1 MSGLHLKVLET
12 ESVKVVKDEYNFVDM
27 DEDLKGNNYFLVSIE
42 EYAKENK
49 KIEDNY
55 KKSKDAA
62 TQEYNRT
69 YNSNKEKAL
78 EIWDIN
84 LKRITKRREKEIKK
98 LSDKYNEV
106 QWIWQLSP
114 KNPLGD
120 NMTANRTISKGFS
133 ADWRR
138 FHFPTF
144 LVGGGFVYLEAF
156 FPNDEPKKR
165 TPYGIFVRCLG
176 KAAIIRTEWTDLR
189 DNPINGAVKPGSI
202 VRLHIYT
209 LGLYGQDI
217 DVVLSHNEFI
227 YKPCEVNV
235 YNVNHNE
242 DGKPGVSGFLNSG
255 DKSETYLQKATLD
268 ICILKE
274 EFGNNTDLTVDKVYS
289 NNRKNEVLKI
299 KGFENKILEI
309 RENGHLYERP
319 QGVNPVV
326 KNEVFTNI
334 AMFHPCGYDR
344 IEVLVDDKKI
354 TLFDINTPEQ
364 KSSLEI
370 VNDSENELQ
379 QLNIKTIGLKTDDCR
394 FENTEKDH
402 SENLVEDLSLTN
414 ECIIYKINKE
424 AAADLIVEYPPIDPI
439 EAIFS
444 DSNTHIDCRY
454 NVIGM
459 KGLEYFE
466 PKKYSLLFNSCR
478 INHQLDISIYPD
490 IQYTFEVHL
499 GTEDNI
505 YIKESKK
512 YQERHYRGEQDP
524 KTKVLREEFYKK
536 NEVRRL
542 EGVNS
547 QITKDNFRDEY
558 KLLIAKE
565 CKVGKK
571 EPIVVNFNTPEKLEN
586 IIQTFLYI
594 YNIIDSYLFGKKMRM
609 AEEGEIDY
617 EYDRNISED
626 RKRTNKTK
634 YNELKKKRDY
644 IKSKYTKIT
653 DKLPLRITVSP
664 PKFVAGISWKY
675 TQSKKISN
683 AVGVN
688 YNFKLGALPLFSV
701 EGRLDLIFG
710 AQFIPYLGQI
720 VKTIDDAIQVI
731 NGIGDIMETFKIG
744 SIQADY
750 YFDLVTAGE
759 LNIDMMKG
767 VEFHTI
773 DGLTTGNIDISLP
786 CSIGLEAGGSIKA
799 KFLDIKGEAS
809 INGEATAKFILYII
823 ADNKGFLQFDF
834 QGIEAII
841 KSKVVLEAGFKNNKN
856 NKNNIKEKNI
866 SILDGF
872 SMKIPI
878 FDLKKEYLKKD
889 EE

>member
-98 LSDKYNEV
+98 LSDKYKEV

-120 NMTANRTISKGFS
+120 NMTANRTIRKGFS

-176 KAAIIRTEWTDLR
+176 KAFIIRTEWTDLR

-344 IEVLVDDKKI
+344 IEAFIDDKKI

-379 QLNIKTIGLKTDDCR
+379 QLNIKTIDLKTDDCR
-394 FENTEKDH
+394 FENTEKNH
-402 SENLVEDLSLTN
+402 QKGIITLAKGNSENITITKDGN
-414 ECIIYKINKE
+414 EEKIV
-424 AAADLIVEYPPIDPI
+424 LHI
-439 EAIFS
+439 
-444 DSNTHIDCRY
+444 SNIKREKTHIIEIFNDFPSEKY
-454 NVIGM
+454 AVI
-459 KGLEYFE
+459 
-466 PKKYSLLFNSCR
+466 FNSCR
-478 INHQLDISIYPD
+478 INHQVNIEVFEDIYFLAGF
-490 IQYTFEVHL
+490 QL
-499 GTEDNI
+499 GTENPWYKKGTKE
-505 YIKESKK
+505 YIKKRYLNEKGFLTKERKRNNEDEQKEISDGHLKYDEFEYFMEYGYGDTMQGNLSFPEGSIIQKLTDSIMWGINTLNRLCFDKEADKAIEEHKEKRPKQVKEREGKREKYLAGKNKLLSKIAFK
-512 YQERHYRGEQDP
+512 VEIEQP
-524 KTKVLREEFYKK
+524 TFAGAVKWKPSPSQRFPTKVGTLYEIQFKADPLISVKGSLDLLFVASKIPY
-536 NEVRRL
+536 V
-542 EGVNS
+542 GTVVTG
-547 QITKDNFRDEY
+547 ITK
-558 KLLIAKE
+558 A
-565 CKVGKK
+565 
-571 EPIVVNFNTPEKLEN
+571 
-586 IIQTFLYI
+586 
-594 YNIIDSYLFGKKMRM
+594 
-609 AEEGEIDY
+609 A
-617 EYDRNISED
+617 
-626 RKRTNKTK
+626 
-634 YNELKKKRDY
+634 
-644 IKSKYTKIT
+644 
-653 DKLPLRITVSP
+653 
-664 PKFVAGISWKY
+664 
-675 TQSKKISN
+675 
-683 AVGVN
+683 
-688 YNFKLGALPLFSV
+688 
-701 EGRLDLIFG
+701 
-710 AQFIPYLGQI
+710 
-720 VKTIDDAIQVI
+720 DA
-731 NGIGDIMETFKIG
+731 IG
-744 SIQADY
+744 SIDDFWNEIVDFFGGGEEDKIQIDVDY
-750 YFDLVTAGE
+750 YLELFVEGSFNIEAPLLTYHTLDGFDIGKDFTCE
-759 LNIDMMKG
+759 CNI
-767 VEFHTI
+767 EI
-773 DGLTTGNIDISLP
+773 
-786 CSIGLEAGGSIKA
+786 
-799 KFLDIKGEAS
+799 
-809 INGEATAKFILYII
+809 
-823 ADNKGFLQFDF
+823 
-834 QGIEAII
+834 GIECGGNVKAEYGEIYAEAIFTG
-841 KSKVVLEAGFKNNKN
+841 KTSATWELSWDANTNRLKCEYGGLYAVVSTKVVVDEKRNKN
-856 NKNNIKEKNI
+856 NNRVKDNEPNPEEKKYLI
-866 SILDGF
+866 HEGF
-872 SMKIPI
+872 SYEFKL
-878 FDLKKEYLKKD
+878 D
-889 EE
+889 

>member
-12 ESVKVVKDEYNFVDM
+12 ESVKVVKDEYNFVHM
-27 DEDLKGNNYFLVSIE
+27 DENLKGNNFLLVSIE
-42 EYAKENK
+42 EYKKENK

-78 EIWDIN
+78 EIRDIN

-98 LSDKYNEV
+98 LSDKYKEV

-176 KAAIIRTEWTDLR
+176 KAFIIRTEWTDLR

-209 LGLYGQDI
+209 RGLYGQDI
-217 DVVLSHNEFI
+217 DVVLSHKFI

-242 DGKPGVSGFLNSG
+242 DGMPGVSGFLNSG
-255 DKSETYLQKATLD
+255 DKSETYLQKAILD

-319 QGVNPVV
+319 QGVKPVV

-344 IEVLVDDKKI
+344 IEAFIDDKKI

-379 QLNIKTIGLKTDDCR
+379 QLNIKTIDLKTDDCR

-402 SENLVEDLSLTN
+402 QKGIITLAKGNSENITITKDGN
-414 ECIIYKINKE
+414 EEKIVLHISNIKREKTDIIE
-424 AAADLIVEYPPIDPI
+424 
-439 EAIFS
+439 IFNNFPS
-444 DSNTHIDCRY
+444 EKY
-454 NVIGM
+454 AVI
-459 KGLEYFE
+459 
-466 PKKYSLLFNSCR
+466 FNSCR
-478 INHQLDISIYPD
+478 INHQVNIEVFEDIYFLAGF
-490 IQYTFEVHL
+490 QL
-499 GTEDNI
+499 GTEN
-505 YIKESKK
+505 
-512 YQERHYRGEQDP
+512 P
-524 KTKVLREEFYKK
+524 WYKK
-536 NEVRRL
+536 GTKEYIRKHYLNEKGFFTNERNRKNNVEQKEISHGHL
-542 EGVNS
+542 KYTE
-547 QITKDNFRDEY
+547 FEY
-558 KLLIAKE
+558 FMEYGYGDTMQGNLSIPK
-565 CKVGKK
+565 GS
-571 EPIVVNFNTPEKLEN
+571 
-586 IIQTFLYI
+586 IIQ
-594 YNIIDSYLFGKKMRM
+594 
-609 AEEGEIDY
+609 
-617 EYDRNISED
+617 
-626 RKRTNKTK
+626 
-634 YNELKKKRDY
+634 
-644 IKSKYTKIT
+644 KIT
-653 DKLPLRITVSP
+653 DSVMWGINTLSRLCFDKEADEAKKEHTKKRPKQVKERGRKREKYLAGKNKLLSKIPFKVEIEQPTFAGAVKWKPSPSQRFPTKVGTLYEIQFKADPLISVKGSLDLL
-664 PKFVAGISWKY
+664 FVA
-675 TQSKKISN
+675 SK
-683 AVGVN
+683 
-688 YNFKLGALPLFSV
+688 
-701 EGRLDLIFG
+701 
-710 AQFIPYLGQI
+710 IPYVGTVVTGI
-720 VKTIDDAIQVI
+720 TKAADA
-731 NGIGDIMETFKIG
+731 IG
-744 SIQADY
+744 SIDDFWNEIVDFFGGGEEHKIQIDVDY
-750 YFDLVTAGE
+750 YLE
-759 LNIDMMKG
+759 LF
-767 VEFHTI
+767 VE
-773 DGLTTGNIDISLP
+773 
-786 CSIGLEAGGSIKA
+786 GS
-799 KFLDIKGEAS
+799 F
-809 INGEATAKFILYII
+809 N
-823 ADNKGFLQFDF
+823 
-834 QGIEAII
+834 IEAP
-841 KSKVVLEAGFKNNKN
+841 LLTYHT
-856 NKNNIKEKNI
+856 
-866 SILDGF
+866 LDGF
-872 SMKIPI
+872 DIEKDFTCECSIKIGI
-878 FDLKKEYLKKD
+878 ECGGSLMAKYGKVKSLEIEMEGNAYATWELSWNINTNEIKCGYGGLYAVVTTKVVIDEKKNNNDIRKGSNKTPEEKKYLIHEGFSYEFKLD
-889 EE
+889 

>member
-120 NMTANRTISKGFS
+120 NMTANRTIRKGFS

-344 IEVLVDDKKI
+344 IEAFIDDKKI

-379 QLNIKTIGLKTDDCR
+379 QLNIKTIDLKTDDCR
-394 FENTEKDH
+394 FENTEKNH
-402 SENLVEDLSLTN
+402 QKGIITLAKGNSENITITKDGNEEKIVLHINNIKREKTN
-414 ECIIYKINKE
+414 IIE
-424 AAADLIVEYPPIDPI
+424 
-439 EAIFS
+439 IFNDFPS
-444 DSNTHIDCRY
+444 EKY
-454 NVIGM
+454 AVI
-459 KGLEYFE
+459 
-466 PKKYSLLFNSCR
+466 FNSCR
-478 INHQLDISIYPD
+478 INHQVNIEVFEDIYFLAGF
-490 IQYTFEVHL
+490 QL
-499 GTEDNI
+499 GTENPWYKKGTKE
-505 YIKESKK
+505 YIKKRYLNEK
-512 YQERHYRGEQDP
+512 GFL
-524 KTKVLREEFYKK
+524 TKE
-536 NEVRRL
+536 
-542 EGVNS
+542 
-547 QITKDNFRDEY
+547 
-558 KLLIAKE
+558 
-565 CKVGKK
+565 
-571 EPIVVNFNTPEKLEN
+571 
-586 IIQTFLYI
+586 
-594 YNIIDSYLFGKKMRM
+594 
-609 AEEGEIDY
+609 
-617 EYDRNISED
+617 
-626 RKRTNKTK
+626 RKRNNEDEQKEISDGHLK
-634 YNELKKKRDY
+634 YNEFEYFTEYGYGDTMQGKLSFPEGSIIQKLTDSIMWGINTLNRLCFDKEADEAIKEHKEKRPKQVKEREGKRKNY
-644 IKSKYTKIT
+644 LAGKNKLLSKIAFKVEIEQPTFAGAVKWKPSPSQRFPTKVGTLYEIQFKA
-653 DKLPLRITVSP
+653 DPLISVKGSLDLL
-664 PKFVAGISWKY
+664 FVA
-675 TQSKKISN
+675 SK
-683 AVGVN
+683 
-688 YNFKLGALPLFSV
+688 
-701 EGRLDLIFG
+701 
-710 AQFIPYLGQI
+710 IPYIGTVVTGI
-720 VKTIDDAIQVI
+720 TKAADA
-731 NGIGDIMETFKIG
+731 IG
-744 SIQADY
+744 SIDDFWNEIVDFFGGGEEDKIQIDVDY
-750 YFDLVTAGE
+750 YLE
-759 LNIDMMKG
+759 LF
-767 VEFHTI
+767 VE
-773 DGLTTGNIDISLP
+773 
-786 CSIGLEAGGSIKA
+786 GS
-799 KFLDIKGEAS
+799 F
-809 INGEATAKFILYII
+809 N
-823 ADNKGFLQFDF
+823 
-834 QGIEAII
+834 IEAP
-841 KSKVVLEAGFKNNKN
+841 LLTYHT
-856 NKNNIKEKNI
+856 
-866 SILDGF
+866 LDGF
-872 SMKIPI
+872 DIGNFTCKGNIEIGIECGGSVKAEYGEIYAEAIFTGKTSATWELSWDANTNRLKCEYGGLYAVVSTKVEKSKRIQNSKIEEEQEKNKPEE
-878 FDLKKEYLKKD
+878 KKYLIHEGFSYEFKLD
-889 EE
+889 

>member
-98 LSDKYNEV
+98 LSDKYKEV

-133 ADWRR
+133 SDWRQ
-138 FHFPTF
+138 FDFPTF

-319 QGVNPVV
+319 QGVKPVV

-344 IEVLVDDKKI
+344 IEAFIDDKKI

-379 QLNIKTIGLKTDDCR
+379 QLNIKTIDLKTDDCR
-394 FENTEKDH
+394 FENTEKNH
-402 SENLVEDLSLTN
+402 QKGIITLAKGNSENITITKDGN
-414 ECIIYKINKE
+414 EEKIV
-424 AAADLIVEYPPIDPI
+424 LHI
-439 EAIFS
+439 
-444 DSNTHIDCRY
+444 SNIKREKTHIIEIFNDFPSEKY
-454 NVIGM
+454 AVI
-459 KGLEYFE
+459 
-466 PKKYSLLFNSCR
+466 FNSCR
-478 INHQLDISIYPD
+478 INHQVNIEVFEDIYFLAGF
-490 IQYTFEVHL
+490 QL
-499 GTEDNI
+499 GTENPWYKKGTKE
-505 YIKESKK
+505 YIKKRYLNEKGFLTKERKRNNEDEQKEISHGHLK
-512 YQERHYRGEQDP
+512 YD
-524 KTKVLREEFYKK
+524 EFEYFMEYGYGDTMQGK
-536 NEVRRL
+536 L
-542 EGVNS
+542 SFPEGS
-547 QITKDNFRDEY
+547 
-558 KLLIAKE
+558 
-565 CKVGKK
+565 
-571 EPIVVNFNTPEKLEN
+571 
-586 IIQTFLYI
+586 IIQKLT
-594 YNIIDSYLFGKKMRM
+594 DSIMWGINTLNRLCFDKE
-609 AEEGEIDY
+609 ADEAIEEHKE
-617 EYDRNISED
+617 
-626 RKRTNKTK
+626 KRPEQVK
-634 YNELKKKRDY
+634 ERKKKRKNY
-644 IKSKYTKIT
+644 LAGKNKLLSKIPFKVEIEQPTFAGAVKWKPSPSQRFPTKVGTLYEIQFKA
-653 DKLPLRITVSP
+653 DPLISVKGSLDLL
-664 PKFVAGISWKY
+664 FVA
-675 TQSKKISN
+675 SK
-683 AVGVN
+683 
-688 YNFKLGALPLFSV
+688 
-701 EGRLDLIFG
+701 
-710 AQFIPYLGQI
+710 IPYIGTVVTGI
-720 VKTIDDAIQVI
+720 TKAADA
-731 NGIGDIMETFKIG
+731 IG
-744 SIQADY
+744 SIDDFWNEIVDFFGGGDEHKIQIDVDY
-750 YFDLVTAGE
+750 YLELFVEGSFNIEAPLLTYHTLDGFDIGNFTCESSIKIGIECGGE
-759 LNIDMMKG
+759 LKA
-767 VEFHTI
+767 EY
-773 DGLTTGNIDISLP
+773 GNVTS
-786 CSIGLEAGGSIKA
+786 LEAS
-799 KFLDIKGEAS
+799 FTGEAS
-809 INGEATAKFILYII
+809 ATWELSWDANTNRLKCEYGGLY
-823 ADNKGFLQFDF
+823 AVV
-834 QGIEAII
+834 
-841 KSKVVLEAGFKNNKN
+841 STKVVVDEKRNKN
-856 NKNNIKEKNI
+856 NNRVKDNEPNPEEKKYLI
-866 SILDGF
+866 HEGF
-872 SMKIPI
+872 SYEFKL
-878 FDLKKEYLKKD
+878 D
-889 EE
+889 

>member
-120 NMTANRTISKGFS
+120 NMTANRTIRKGFS

-176 KAAIIRTEWTDLR
+176 KAFIIRTEWTDLR

-242 DGKPGVSGFLNSG
+242 DGMPGVSGFLNSG
-255 DKSETYLQKATLD
+255 DKSETYLQKAILD

-299 KGFENKILEI
+299 KRFENKILEI

-319 QGVNPVV
+319 QGVKPVV

-344 IEVLVDDKKI
+344 IEAFIDDKKI

-379 QLNIKTIGLKTDDCR
+379 QLNIKTIDLKTDDCR
-394 FENTEKDH
+394 FENTEKNH
-402 SENLVEDLSLTN
+402 QKGIITLAKGNSENITITKDGN
-414 ECIIYKINKE
+414 EEKIV
-424 AAADLIVEYPPIDPI
+424 LHI
-439 EAIFS
+439 
-444 DSNTHIDCRY
+444 SNIKREKTHIIEIFNDFPSEKY
-454 NVIGM
+454 AVI
-459 KGLEYFE
+459 
-466 PKKYSLLFNSCR
+466 FNSCR
-478 INHQLDISIYPD
+478 INHQVNIEVFEDIYFLAGF
-490 IQYTFEVHL
+490 QL
-499 GTEDNI
+499 GTENPWYKKGTKE
-505 YIKESKK
+505 YIKKRYLNEK
-512 YQERHYRGEQDP
+512 GFL
-524 KTKVLREEFYKK
+524 TKE
-536 NEVRRL
+536 
-542 EGVNS
+542 
-547 QITKDNFRDEY
+547 
-558 KLLIAKE
+558 
-565 CKVGKK
+565 
-571 EPIVVNFNTPEKLEN
+571 
-586 IIQTFLYI
+586 
-594 YNIIDSYLFGKKMRM
+594 
-609 AEEGEIDY
+609 
-617 EYDRNISED
+617 
-626 RKRTNKTK
+626 RKRNNEDEQKEISDGHLK
-634 YNELKKKRDY
+634 YNEFEYFTEYGYGDTMQGKLSFPEGSIIQKLTDSIMWGINTLNRLCFDKEADEAIKEHKEKRPKQVKEREGKREKY
-644 IKSKYTKIT
+644 LAGKNKLLSKIAFKVEIEQPTFAGAVKWKPSPSQRFPTKVGTLYEIQFKA
-653 DKLPLRITVSP
+653 DPLISVKGSLDLL
-664 PKFVAGISWKY
+664 FVA
-675 TQSKKISN
+675 SK
-683 AVGVN
+683 
-688 YNFKLGALPLFSV
+688 
-701 EGRLDLIFG
+701 
-710 AQFIPYLGQI
+710 IPYIGTVVTGI
-720 VKTIDDAIQVI
+720 TKAADA
-731 NGIGDIMETFKIG
+731 IG
-744 SIQADY
+744 SIDDFWNEIVDFFGGGDEHKIQIDVDY
-750 YFDLVTAGE
+750 YLE
-759 LNIDMMKG
+759 LF
-767 VEFHTI
+767 VE
-773 DGLTTGNIDISLP
+773 
-786 CSIGLEAGGSIKA
+786 GS
-799 KFLDIKGEAS
+799 F
-809 INGEATAKFILYII
+809 N
-823 ADNKGFLQFDF
+823 
-834 QGIEAII
+834 IEAP
-841 KSKVVLEAGFKNNKN
+841 LLTYHT
-856 NKNNIKEKNI
+856 
-866 SILDGF
+866 LDGF
-872 SMKIPI
+872 DIGKDFTCECSIEIGIECGGNVKAKYGEIYAEAI
-878 FDLKKEYLKKD
+878 FTGKASATWELSWDANTNRLKCEYGGLYAVVSAKVEKSTNNPVNTRNKGEKPESEEKKYLIHEGFSYEFKLD
-889 EE
+889 

>member
-120 NMTANRTISKGFS
+120 NMTANRTIRKGFS
-133 ADWRR
+133 SDWRQ
-138 FHFPTF
+138 FDFPTF

-176 KAAIIRTEWTDLR
+176 KAFIIRTEWTDLR

-319 QGVNPVV
+319 QGVKPVV

-344 IEVLVDDKKI
+344 IEAFIDDKKI

-379 QLNIKTIGLKTDDCR
+379 QLNIKTIDLKTDDCR
-394 FENTEKDH
+394 FENTEKNH
-402 SENLVEDLSLTN
+402 QKGIITLAKGNSENITITKDGN
-414 ECIIYKINKE
+414 EEKIV
-424 AAADLIVEYPPIDPI
+424 LHI
-439 EAIFS
+439 
-444 DSNTHIDCRY
+444 SNIKREKTHIIEIFNDFPSEKY
-454 NVIGM
+454 AVI
-459 KGLEYFE
+459 
-466 PKKYSLLFNSCR
+466 FNSCR
-478 INHQLDISIYPD
+478 INHQVNIEVFEDIYFLAGF
-490 IQYTFEVHL
+490 QL
-499 GTEDNI
+499 GTENPWYKKGTKE
-505 YIKESKK
+505 YIKKRYLNEK
-512 YQERHYRGEQDP
+512 GFL
-524 KTKVLREEFYKK
+524 TKE
-536 NEVRRL
+536 
-542 EGVNS
+542 
-547 QITKDNFRDEY
+547 
-558 KLLIAKE
+558 
-565 CKVGKK
+565 
-571 EPIVVNFNTPEKLEN
+571 
-586 IIQTFLYI
+586 
-594 YNIIDSYLFGKKMRM
+594 
-609 AEEGEIDY
+609 
-617 EYDRNISED
+617 
-626 RKRTNKTK
+626 RKRNNEDEQKEISDGHLK
-634 YNELKKKRDY
+634 YDEFEYFMEYGYGDTMQGKLSFPEGSLIQKLTDSIMWGINTLNRLCFDKEADKAIEEHKEKRPEQVKERKKKRKNY
-644 IKSKYTKIT
+644 LAGKNKLLSKIPFKVEIEQPTFAGAVKWKPSPSQRFPTKVGTLYEIQFKA
-653 DKLPLRITVSP
+653 DPLISVKGSLDLL
-664 PKFVAGISWKY
+664 FVA
-675 TQSKKISN
+675 SK
-683 AVGVN
+683 
-688 YNFKLGALPLFSV
+688 
-701 EGRLDLIFG
+701 
-710 AQFIPYLGQI
+710 IPYVGTVVTGI
-720 VKTIDDAIQVI
+720 TKAADA
-731 NGIGDIMETFKIG
+731 IG
-744 SIQADY
+744 SIDDFWNEIVEFFGGGDEHKIQIDVDY
-750 YFDLVTAGE
+750 YLE
-759 LNIDMMKG
+759 LF
-767 VEFHTI
+767 VE
-773 DGLTTGNIDISLP
+773 
-786 CSIGLEAGGSIKA
+786 GS
-799 KFLDIKGEAS
+799 F
-809 INGEATAKFILYII
+809 N
-823 ADNKGFLQFDF
+823 
-834 QGIEAII
+834 IEAP
-841 KSKVVLEAGFKNNKN
+841 LLTYHT
-856 NKNNIKEKNI
+856 
-866 SILDGF
+866 LDGF
-872 SMKIPI
+872 DIGNFTCESSIEIGIECGGSLMAKYGKVKSFEIGI
-878 FDLKKEYLKKD
+878 EGKAFATWELSWDANTNRIKCEYGGLYAVVSTKVEVKEKVKKTKEENYEKNQNEPEEKKYLIHEGFSYEFKLD
-889 EE
+889 

>member
-120 NMTANRTISKGFS
+120 NMTANRTIRKGFS

-176 KAAIIRTEWTDLR
+176 KAFIIRTEWTDLR

-242 DGKPGVSGFLNSG
+242 DGMPGVSGFLNSG
-255 DKSETYLQKATLD
+255 DKSETYLQKAILD

-299 KGFENKILEI
+299 KRFENKILEI

-326 KNEVFTNI
+326 KNEVLTNI

-344 IEVLVDDKKI
+344 IEAFIDDKKI

-379 QLNIKTIGLKTDDCR
+379 QLNIKTIDLKTDDCR
-394 FENTEKDH
+394 FENTEKNH
-402 SENLVEDLSLTN
+402 QKGIITLAKGNSENITITKDGN
-414 ECIIYKINKE
+414 EEKIV
-424 AAADLIVEYPPIDPI
+424 LHI
-439 EAIFS
+439 
-444 DSNTHIDCRY
+444 SNIKREKTHIIEIFNDFPSEKY
-454 NVIGM
+454 AVI
-459 KGLEYFE
+459 
-466 PKKYSLLFNSCR
+466 FNSCR
-478 INHQLDISIYPD
+478 INHQVNIEVFEDIYFLAGF
-490 IQYTFEVHL
+490 QL
-499 GTEDNI
+499 GTENPWYKKGTKE
-505 YIKESKK
+505 YIKKRYLNEK
-512 YQERHYRGEQDP
+512 GFL
-524 KTKVLREEFYKK
+524 TKE
-536 NEVRRL
+536 
-542 EGVNS
+542 
-547 QITKDNFRDEY
+547 
-558 KLLIAKE
+558 
-565 CKVGKK
+565 
-571 EPIVVNFNTPEKLEN
+571 
-586 IIQTFLYI
+586 
-594 YNIIDSYLFGKKMRM
+594 
-609 AEEGEIDY
+609 
-617 EYDRNISED
+617 
-626 RKRTNKTK
+626 RKRNNEDEQKEISHGHLK
-634 YNELKKKRDY
+634 YDEFEYFMEYGYGDTMQGKLSFPEGSLIQKLTDSIMWGINTLNRLCFDKEADEAIEEHKEKRPEQVKERKKKRKNY
-644 IKSKYTKIT
+644 LAGKNKLLSKIPFKVEIEQPTFAGAVKWKPSPSQRFPTKVGTLYEIQFKA
-653 DKLPLRITVSP
+653 DPLISVKGSLDLL
-664 PKFVAGISWKY
+664 FVA
-675 TQSKKISN
+675 SK
-683 AVGVN
+683 
-688 YNFKLGALPLFSV
+688 
-701 EGRLDLIFG
+701 
-710 AQFIPYLGQI
+710 IPYIGTVVTGI
-720 VKTIDDAIQVI
+720 TKAADA
-731 NGIGDIMETFKIG
+731 IG
-744 SIQADY
+744 SIDDFWNEIVDFFGGGDEHKIQIDVDY
-750 YFDLVTAGE
+750 YLELFVEGSFNIEAPLLTYHTLDGFDIGKDFTCESSIKIGIECGGE
-759 LNIDMMKG
+759 LRA
-767 VEFHTI
+767 EY
-773 DGLTTGNIDISLP
+773 GNVTS
-786 CSIGLEAGGSIKA
+786 LEAS
-799 KFLDIKGEAS
+799 FTGEAS
-809 INGEATAKFILYII
+809 ATWELSWDANTNRLKCEYGGLY
-823 ADNKGFLQFDF
+823 AVV
-834 QGIEAII
+834 
-841 KSKVVLEAGFKNNKN
+841 STKVEV
-856 NKNNIKEKNI
+856 KEKVKKTKEENYEKNQNEPEEKKYLI
-866 SILDGF
+866 HEGF
-872 SMKIPI
+872 SYEFKL
-878 FDLKKEYLKKD
+878 D
-889 EE
+889 

>member
-78 EIWDIN
+78 EIRDIN

-98 LSDKYNEV
+98 LSDKYKEV

-133 ADWRR
+133 SDWRQ
-138 FHFPTF
+138 FDFPTF

-176 KAAIIRTEWTDLR
+176 KAFIIRTEWTDLR

-319 QGVNPVV
+319 QGVKPVV

-344 IEVLVDDKKI
+344 IEAFIDDKKI

-379 QLNIKTIGLKTDDCR
+379 QLNIKTIDLKTDDCR
-394 FENTEKDH
+394 FENTEKNH
-402 SENLVEDLSLTN
+402 QKGIITLAKGNSENITITKDGN
-414 ECIIYKINKE
+414 EEKIV
-424 AAADLIVEYPPIDPI
+424 LHI
-439 EAIFS
+439 
-444 DSNTHIDCRY
+444 SNIKREKTHIIEIFNDFPSEKY
-454 NVIGM
+454 AVI
-459 KGLEYFE
+459 
-466 PKKYSLLFNSCR
+466 FNSCR
-478 INHQLDISIYPD
+478 INHQVNIEVFEDIYFLAGF
-490 IQYTFEVHL
+490 QL
-499 GTEDNI
+499 GTENPWYKKGTKE
-505 YIKESKK
+505 YIKKRYLNEK
-512 YQERHYRGEQDP
+512 GFL
-524 KTKVLREEFYKK
+524 TKE
-536 NEVRRL
+536 
-542 EGVNS
+542 
-547 QITKDNFRDEY
+547 
-558 KLLIAKE
+558 
-565 CKVGKK
+565 
-571 EPIVVNFNTPEKLEN
+571 
-586 IIQTFLYI
+586 
-594 YNIIDSYLFGKKMRM
+594 
-609 AEEGEIDY
+609 
-617 EYDRNISED
+617 
-626 RKRTNKTK
+626 RKRNNEDEQKEISDGHLK
-634 YNELKKKRDY
+634 YDEFEYFMEYGYGDTMQGKLSFPEGSLIQKLTDSIMWGINTLNRLCFDKEADKAIEEHKEKRPEQVKERKKKRKNY
-644 IKSKYTKIT
+644 LAGKNKLLSKIPFKVEIEQPTFAGAVKWKPSPSQRFPTKVGTLYEIQFKA
-653 DKLPLRITVSP
+653 DPLISVKGSLDLL
-664 PKFVAGISWKY
+664 FVA
-675 TQSKKISN
+675 SK
-683 AVGVN
+683 
-688 YNFKLGALPLFSV
+688 
-701 EGRLDLIFG
+701 
-710 AQFIPYLGQI
+710 IPYIGTVVTGI
-720 VKTIDDAIQVI
+720 TKAADA
-731 NGIGDIMETFKIG
+731 IG
-744 SIQADY
+744 SIDDFWNEIVDFFGGGDEHKIQIDVDY
-750 YFDLVTAGE
+750 YLELFVEGSFNIEAPLLTYHTLDGFDIGNFTCESSIKIGIECGGE
-759 LNIDMMKG
+759 LRA
-767 VEFHTI
+767 EY
-773 DGLTTGNIDISLP
+773 GNVTS
-786 CSIGLEAGGSIKA
+786 LEAS
-799 KFLDIKGEAS
+799 FTGEAS
-809 INGEATAKFILYII
+809 ATWELSWDANTNRLKCEYGGLY
-823 ADNKGFLQFDF
+823 AVV
-834 QGIEAII
+834 
-841 KSKVVLEAGFKNNKN
+841 STKVEV
-856 NKNNIKEKNI
+856 KEKVKKTKEENYEKNQNEPEEKKYLI
-866 SILDGF
+866 HEGF
-872 SMKIPI
+872 SYEFKL
-878 FDLKKEYLKKD
+878 D
-889 EE
+889 

>member
-98 LSDKYNEV
+98 LSDKYKEV

-144 LVGGGFVYLEAF
+144 LVGGGFIYLEAF

-176 KAAIIRTEWTDLR
+176 KASIIRTEWTDLR

-319 QGVNPVV
+319 QGVKPVV

-344 IEVLVDDKKI
+344 IEAFIDDKKI

-379 QLNIKTIGLKTDDCR
+379 QLNIKTIDLKTDDCR
-394 FENTEKDH
+394 FENTEKNH
-402 SENLVEDLSLTN
+402 QKGIITLAKGNSENITITKDGN
-414 ECIIYKINKE
+414 EEKIV
-424 AAADLIVEYPPIDPI
+424 LHI
-439 EAIFS
+439 
-444 DSNTHIDCRY
+444 SNIKREKTHIIEIFNDFPSEKY
-454 NVIGM
+454 AVI
-459 KGLEYFE
+459 
-466 PKKYSLLFNSCR
+466 FNSCR
-478 INHQLDISIYPD
+478 INHQVNIEVFEDIYFLAGF
-490 IQYTFEVHL
+490 QL
-499 GTEDNI
+499 GTENPWYKKGTKE
-505 YIKESKK
+505 YIKKRYLNEKGFLTK
-512 YQERHYRGEQDP
+512 ERKR
-524 KTKVLREEFYKK
+524 
-536 NEVRRL
+536 N
-542 EGVNS
+542 N
-547 QITKDNFRDEY
+547 
-558 KLLIAKE
+558 
-565 CKVGKK
+565 KK
-571 EPIVVNFNTPEKLEN
+571 EQKEISDGHLEYTEFEYFMEYGYGDTMQGKLSFPEDSLIQKLTDSIMWGINTLNRLCFDKEADEAIEEHKEKRPEQVKE
-586 IIQTFLYI
+586 
-594 YNIIDSYLFGKKMRM
+594 R
-609 AEEGEIDY
+609 
-617 EYDRNISED
+617 
-626 RKRTNKTK
+626 
-634 YNELKKKRDY
+634 KKKRKNY
-644 IKSKYTKIT
+644 LAGKNKLLSKIPFKVEIEQPTFAGAVKWKPSPSQRFPTKVGTLYEIQFKA
-653 DKLPLRITVSP
+653 DPLISVKGSLDLL
-664 PKFVAGISWKY
+664 FVA
-675 TQSKKISN
+675 SK
-683 AVGVN
+683 
-688 YNFKLGALPLFSV
+688 
-701 EGRLDLIFG
+701 
-710 AQFIPYLGQI
+710 IPYVGTVVTGI
-720 VKTIDDAIQVI
+720 TKAADA
-731 NGIGDIMETFKIG
+731 IG
-744 SIQADY
+744 SIDDFWNEIVDFFGGGDEHKIQIDVDY
-750 YFDLVTAGE
+750 YLELFVEGSFNIEAPLLTYHTLDGFDIGKDFTC
-759 LNIDMMKG
+759 K
-767 VEFHTI
+767 
-773 DGLTTGNIDISLP
+773 GNIEI
-786 CSIGLEAGGSIKA
+786 
-799 KFLDIKGEAS
+799 
-809 INGEATAKFILYII
+809 
-823 ADNKGFLQFDF
+823 
-834 QGIEAII
+834 GIECGGNMVAEYGKV
-841 KSKVVLEAGFKNNKN
+841 KSFEIGIEGKAFATWELSWDANTNRLKCEYGGLYAVVSTKVVVDEKRNKN
-856 NKNNIKEKNI
+856 NNRVKDNEPNPEEQKYLIHE
-866 SILDGF
+866 GF
-872 SMKIPI
+872 SYEFKL
-878 FDLKKEYLKKD
+878 D
-889 EE
+889 

>member
-120 NMTANRTISKGFS
+120 NMTANRTIRKGFS

-176 KAAIIRTEWTDLR
+176 KAFIIRTEWTDLR

-255 DKSETYLQKATLD
+255 DKSETYLQKAILD

-299 KGFENKILEI
+299 KRFENKILEI

-319 QGVNPVV
+319 QGVKPVV

-344 IEVLVDDKKI
+344 IEAFIDDKKI

-379 QLNIKTIGLKTDDCR
+379 QLNIKTIDLKTDDCR
-394 FENTEKDH
+394 FENTEKNH
-402 SENLVEDLSLTN
+402 QKGIITLAKGNSENITITKDGNEEKIVLHISNIKREKTN
-414 ECIIYKINKE
+414 IIE
-424 AAADLIVEYPPIDPI
+424 
-439 EAIFS
+439 IFNDFPS
-444 DSNTHIDCRY
+444 EKY
-454 NVIGM
+454 AVI
-459 KGLEYFE
+459 
-466 PKKYSLLFNSCR
+466 FNSCR
-478 INHQLDISIYPD
+478 INHQVNIEVFEDIYFLAGF
-490 IQYTFEVHL
+490 QL
-499 GTEDNI
+499 GTENPWYKKGTKE
-505 YIKESKK
+505 YIKKRYLNEK
-512 YQERHYRGEQDP
+512 GFL
-524 KTKVLREEFYKK
+524 TKE
-536 NEVRRL
+536 
-542 EGVNS
+542 
-547 QITKDNFRDEY
+547 
-558 KLLIAKE
+558 
-565 CKVGKK
+565 
-571 EPIVVNFNTPEKLEN
+571 
-586 IIQTFLYI
+586 
-594 YNIIDSYLFGKKMRM
+594 
-609 AEEGEIDY
+609 
-617 EYDRNISED
+617 
-626 RKRTNKTK
+626 RKRNNEDEQKEISDGHLK
-634 YNELKKKRDY
+634 YNEFEYFTEYGYGDTMQGKLSFPEGSIIQKLTDSIMWGINTLNRLCFDKEADEAIKEHKEKRPKQVKEREGKRENY
-644 IKSKYTKIT
+644 LAGKNKLLSKIAFKVEIEQPTFAGAVKWKPSPSQRFPTKVGTLYEIQFKA
-653 DKLPLRITVSP
+653 DPLISVKGSLDLL
-664 PKFVAGISWKY
+664 FVA
-675 TQSKKISN
+675 SK
-683 AVGVN
+683 
-688 YNFKLGALPLFSV
+688 
-701 EGRLDLIFG
+701 
-710 AQFIPYLGQI
+710 IPYVGTVVTGI
-720 VKTIDDAIQVI
+720 TKAADA
-731 NGIGDIMETFKIG
+731 IG
-744 SIQADY
+744 SIDDFWNEIVDFFGGGDEHKIQIDVDY
-750 YFDLVTAGE
+750 YLE
-759 LNIDMMKG
+759 LF
-767 VEFHTI
+767 VE
-773 DGLTTGNIDISLP
+773 
-786 CSIGLEAGGSIKA
+786 GS
-799 KFLDIKGEAS
+799 F
-809 INGEATAKFILYII
+809 N
-823 ADNKGFLQFDF
+823 
-834 QGIEAII
+834 IEAP
-841 KSKVVLEAGFKNNKN
+841 SLTYHT
-856 NKNNIKEKNI
+856 
-866 SILDGF
+866 LDGF
-872 SMKIPI
+872 DIGKDFTCKGNIEIGIECGGNVKAEYGEIYAEAI
-878 FDLKKEYLKKD
+878 FTGKTSATWELSWDANTNRLKCEYGGLYAVISTKVEKSTNNPVNTRNKGEKPESEEKKYLIHEGFSYEFKLD
-889 EE
+889 

>member
-78 EIWDIN
+78 EIRDIN

-98 LSDKYNEV
+98 LSDKYKEV

-319 QGVNPVV
+319 QGVKPVV

-344 IEVLVDDKKI
+344 IEAFIDDKKI

-379 QLNIKTIGLKTDDCR
+379 QLNIKTIDLKTDDCR
-394 FENTEKDH
+394 FENTEKNH
-402 SENLVEDLSLTN
+402 QKGIITLAKGNSENITITKDGN
-414 ECIIYKINKE
+414 EEKIV
-424 AAADLIVEYPPIDPI
+424 LHI
-439 EAIFS
+439 
-444 DSNTHIDCRY
+444 SNIKREKTHIIEIFNDFPSEKY
-454 NVIGM
+454 AVI
-459 KGLEYFE
+459 
-466 PKKYSLLFNSCR
+466 FNSCR
-478 INHQLDISIYPD
+478 INHQVNIEVFEDIYFLAGF
-490 IQYTFEVHL
+490 QL
-499 GTEDNI
+499 GTENPWYKKGTKE
-505 YIKESKK
+505 YIKKRYLNEKGFLTKERKRNNEDEQKEISDGHLKYTEFEYFMEYGYGDTMQGKLSFPEDSLIQKLTDSIMWGINTLNRLCFDKEADKAIEEHKEKRPEQVKEREGKRKNYLAGKNKLLSKIPFK
-512 YQERHYRGEQDP
+512 VEIEQP
-524 KTKVLREEFYKK
+524 TFAGAVKWKPSPSQRFPTKVGTLYEIQFKADPLISVKGSLDLLFVASKIPYIGT
-536 NEVRRL
+536 VVT
-542 EGVNS
+542 G
-547 QITKDNFRDEY
+547 ITK
-558 KLLIAKE
+558 A
-565 CKVGKK
+565 
-571 EPIVVNFNTPEKLEN
+571 
-586 IIQTFLYI
+586 
-594 YNIIDSYLFGKKMRM
+594 
-609 AEEGEIDY
+609 A
-617 EYDRNISED
+617 
-626 RKRTNKTK
+626 
-634 YNELKKKRDY
+634 
-644 IKSKYTKIT
+644 
-653 DKLPLRITVSP
+653 
-664 PKFVAGISWKY
+664 
-675 TQSKKISN
+675 
-683 AVGVN
+683 
-688 YNFKLGALPLFSV
+688 
-701 EGRLDLIFG
+701 
-710 AQFIPYLGQI
+710 
-720 VKTIDDAIQVI
+720 DA
-731 NGIGDIMETFKIG
+731 IG
-744 SIQADY
+744 SIDDFWNSMVDFFGGGKEHKIQIDVDY
-750 YFDLVTAGE
+750 YLE
-759 LNIDMMKG
+759 LF
-767 VEFHTI
+767 VE
-773 DGLTTGNIDISLP
+773 
-786 CSIGLEAGGSIKA
+786 GS
-799 KFLDIKGEAS
+799 F
-809 INGEATAKFILYII
+809 N
-823 ADNKGFLQFDF
+823 
-834 QGIEAII
+834 IEAP
-841 KSKVVLEAGFKNNKN
+841 LLTYHT
-856 NKNNIKEKNI
+856 
-866 SILDGF
+866 LDGF
-872 SMKIPI
+872 DIGKDFTCKGNIEIGIECGGNMVAEYGKVKSFEIGIEGKA
-878 FDLKKEYLKKD
+878 FATWELSWDANTNRLKCEYGGLYAVISTKVEKSTNNPVNTRNKGEKPESEEKKYLIHEGFSYEFKLD
-889 EE
+889 

>member
-78 EIWDIN
+78 EIRDIN

-120 NMTANRTISKGFS
+120 NMTANRTIRKGFS

-176 KAAIIRTEWTDLR
+176 KASIIRTEWTDLR

-242 DGKPGVSGFLNSG
+242 DGMPGVSGFLNSG
-255 DKSETYLQKATLD
+255 DKKPEPYLQKAILD

-319 QGVNPVV
+319 QGVKPVV

-344 IEVLVDDKKI
+344 IEAFIDDKKI

-379 QLNIKTIGLKTDDCR
+379 QLNIKTIDLKTDDCR
-394 FENTEKDH
+394 FENTEKNH
-402 SENLVEDLSLTN
+402 QKGIITLAKGNSENITITKDGNEEKIVLHISNIKREKTN
-414 ECIIYKINKE
+414 IIE
-424 AAADLIVEYPPIDPI
+424 
-439 EAIFS
+439 IFNNFPS
-444 DSNTHIDCRY
+444 EKY
-454 NVIGM
+454 AVI
-459 KGLEYFE
+459 
-466 PKKYSLLFNSCR
+466 FNSCR
-478 INHQLDISIYPD
+478 INHQVNIEVFEDIYFLAGF
-490 IQYTFEVHL
+490 QL
-499 GTEDNI
+499 GTENPWYKKGTKE
-505 YIKESKK
+505 YIKKRYLNEKGFLTK
-512 YQERHYRGEQDP
+512 ERKR
-524 KTKVLREEFYKK
+524 
-536 NEVRRL
+536 N
-542 EGVNS
+542 N
-547 QITKDNFRDEY
+547 
-558 KLLIAKE
+558 
-565 CKVGKK
+565 KK
-571 EPIVVNFNTPEKLEN
+571 EQKEISDGHLEYTEFEYFMEYGYGDTMQGKLSFPEGSLIQKLTDSIMWGINTLNRLCFDKEADEAIEEHKEKRPEQVKE
-586 IIQTFLYI
+586 
-594 YNIIDSYLFGKKMRM
+594 R
-609 AEEGEIDY
+609 
-617 EYDRNISED
+617 
-626 RKRTNKTK
+626 
-634 YNELKKKRDY
+634 KKKRKNY
-644 IKSKYTKIT
+644 LAGKNKLLSKIPFKVEIEQPTFAGAVKWKPSPSQRFPTKVGTLYEIQFKA
-653 DKLPLRITVSP
+653 DPLISVKGSLDLL
-664 PKFVAGISWKY
+664 FVA
-675 TQSKKISN
+675 SK
-683 AVGVN
+683 
-688 YNFKLGALPLFSV
+688 
-701 EGRLDLIFG
+701 
-710 AQFIPYLGQI
+710 IPYIGTVVTGI
-720 VKTIDDAIQVI
+720 TKAADA
-731 NGIGDIMETFKIG
+731 IG
-744 SIQADY
+744 SIDDFWNEIVEFFGGGDENKIQIDVDY
-750 YFDLVTAGE
+750 YLE
-759 LNIDMMKG
+759 LF
-767 VEFHTI
+767 VE
-773 DGLTTGNIDISLP
+773 
-786 CSIGLEAGGSIKA
+786 GS
-799 KFLDIKGEAS
+799 F
-809 INGEATAKFILYII
+809 N
-823 ADNKGFLQFDF
+823 
-834 QGIEAII
+834 IEAP
-841 KSKVVLEAGFKNNKN
+841 LLTYHT
-856 NKNNIKEKNI
+856 
-866 SILDGF
+866 LDGF
-872 SMKIPI
+872 DIGKDFTCKGNIEIGIECGGNVKAEYGEIYAEAI
-878 FDLKKEYLKKD
+878 FTGKTSATWELSWDANTNRLKCEYGGLYAVVSARIKTNDDLSGNIEEEPEPEEQKYLIHEGFSYEFKLD
-889 EE
+889 

>member
-98 LSDKYNEV
+98 LSDKYKEV

-133 ADWRR
+133 SDWRQ
-138 FHFPTF
+138 FDFPTF

-299 KGFENKILEI
+299 KRFENKILEI

-319 QGVNPVV
+319 QGVKPVV

-344 IEVLVDDKKI
+344 IEAFIDDKKI

-379 QLNIKTIGLKTDDCR
+379 QLNIKTIDLKTDDCR
-394 FENTEKDH
+394 FENTEKNH
-402 SENLVEDLSLTN
+402 QKGIITLAKGNSENITITKDGN
-414 ECIIYKINKE
+414 EEKIV
-424 AAADLIVEYPPIDPI
+424 LHI
-439 EAIFS
+439 
-444 DSNTHIDCRY
+444 SNIKREKTHIIEIFNDFPSEKY
-454 NVIGM
+454 AVI
-459 KGLEYFE
+459 
-466 PKKYSLLFNSCR
+466 FNSCR
-478 INHQLDISIYPD
+478 INHQVNIEVFEDIYFLAGF
-490 IQYTFEVHL
+490 QL
-499 GTEDNI
+499 GTENPWYKKGTKE
-505 YIKESKK
+505 YIKKRYLNEK
-512 YQERHYRGEQDP
+512 GFL
-524 KTKVLREEFYKK
+524 TKE
-536 NEVRRL
+536 
-542 EGVNS
+542 
-547 QITKDNFRDEY
+547 
-558 KLLIAKE
+558 
-565 CKVGKK
+565 
-571 EPIVVNFNTPEKLEN
+571 
-586 IIQTFLYI
+586 
-594 YNIIDSYLFGKKMRM
+594 
-609 AEEGEIDY
+609 
-617 EYDRNISED
+617 
-626 RKRTNKTK
+626 RKRNNEDEQKEISHGHLK
-634 YNELKKKRDY
+634 YDEFEYFMEYGYGDTMQGKLSFPEDSLIQKLTDSIMWGINTLNRLCFDKEADEAIEEHKEKRPEQVKERKKKRKNY
-644 IKSKYTKIT
+644 LAGKNKLLSKIPFKVEIEQPTFAGAVKWKPSPSQRFPTKVGTLYEIQFKA
-653 DKLPLRITVSP
+653 DPLISVKGSLDLL
-664 PKFVAGISWKY
+664 FVA
-675 TQSKKISN
+675 SK
-683 AVGVN
+683 
-688 YNFKLGALPLFSV
+688 
-701 EGRLDLIFG
+701 
-710 AQFIPYLGQI
+710 IPYIGTVVTGI
-720 VKTIDDAIQVI
+720 TKAADA
-731 NGIGDIMETFKIG
+731 IG
-744 SIQADY
+744 SIDDFWNEIVDFFGGGDEHKIQIDVDY
-750 YFDLVTAGE
+750 YLELFVEGSFNIEAPLLTYHTLDGFDIGKDFTC
-759 LNIDMMKG
+759 K
-767 VEFHTI
+767 
-773 DGLTTGNIDISLP
+773 GNIEI
-786 CSIGLEAGGSIKA
+786 
-799 KFLDIKGEAS
+799 
-809 INGEATAKFILYII
+809 
-823 ADNKGFLQFDF
+823 
-834 QGIEAII
+834 GIECGGNMVAEYGKV
-841 KSKVVLEAGFKNNKN
+841 KSFEIGIEGKAFATWELSWDANTNRLKCEYGGLYAVVSTKVVVDEKRNKN
-856 NKNNIKEKNI
+856 NNRVKDNEPNPEEKKYLI
-866 SILDGF
+866 HEGF
-872 SMKIPI
+872 SYEFKL
-878 FDLKKEYLKKD
+878 D
-889 EE
+889 

>member
-120 NMTANRTISKGFS
+120 NMTANRTIRKGFS

-176 KAAIIRTEWTDLR
+176 KAFIIRTEWTDLR

-242 DGKPGVSGFLNSG
+242 DGMPGVSGFLNSG
-255 DKSETYLQKATLD
+255 DKSETYLQKAILD

-299 KGFENKILEI
+299 KRFENKILEI

-344 IEVLVDDKKI
+344 IEAFIDDKKI

-379 QLNIKTIGLKTDDCR
+379 QLNIKTIDLKTDDCR
-394 FENTEKDH
+394 FENTEKNH
-402 SENLVEDLSLTN
+402 QKGIITLAKGNSENITITKDGN
-414 ECIIYKINKE
+414 EEKIV
-424 AAADLIVEYPPIDPI
+424 LHI
-439 EAIFS
+439 
-444 DSNTHIDCRY
+444 SNIKREKTHIIEIFNDFPSEKY
-454 NVIGM
+454 AVI
-459 KGLEYFE
+459 
-466 PKKYSLLFNSCR
+466 FNSCR
-478 INHQLDISIYPD
+478 INHQVNIEVFEDIYFLAGF
-490 IQYTFEVHL
+490 QL
-499 GTEDNI
+499 GTENPWYKKGTKE
-505 YIKESKK
+505 YIKKRYLNEK
-512 YQERHYRGEQDP
+512 GFL
-524 KTKVLREEFYKK
+524 TKE
-536 NEVRRL
+536 
-542 EGVNS
+542 
-547 QITKDNFRDEY
+547 
-558 KLLIAKE
+558 
-565 CKVGKK
+565 
-571 EPIVVNFNTPEKLEN
+571 
-586 IIQTFLYI
+586 
-594 YNIIDSYLFGKKMRM
+594 
-609 AEEGEIDY
+609 
-617 EYDRNISED
+617 
-626 RKRTNKTK
+626 RKRNNEDEQKEISHGHLK
-634 YNELKKKRDY
+634 YDEFEYFMEYGYGDTMQGKLSFPEGSLIQKLTDSIMWGINTLNRLCFDKEADEAIEEHKEKRPEQVKERKKKRKNY
-644 IKSKYTKIT
+644 LAGKNKLLSKIPFKVEIEQPTFAGAVKWKPSPSQRFPTKVGTLYEIQFKA
-653 DKLPLRITVSP
+653 DPLISVKGSLDLL
-664 PKFVAGISWKY
+664 FVA
-675 TQSKKISN
+675 SK
-683 AVGVN
+683 
-688 YNFKLGALPLFSV
+688 
-701 EGRLDLIFG
+701 
-710 AQFIPYLGQI
+710 IPYIGTVVTGI
-720 VKTIDDAIQVI
+720 TKAADA
-731 NGIGDIMETFKIG
+731 IG
-744 SIQADY
+744 SIDDFWNEIVDFFGGGDEHKIQIDVDY
-750 YFDLVTAGE
+750 YLELFVEGSFNIEAPLLTYHTLDGFDIGKDFTCESSIKIGIECGGE
-759 LNIDMMKG
+759 LRA
-767 VEFHTI
+767 EY
-773 DGLTTGNIDISLP
+773 GNVTS
-786 CSIGLEAGGSIKA
+786 LEAS
-799 KFLDIKGEAS
+799 FTGEAS
-809 INGEATAKFILYII
+809 ATWELSWDANTNRLKCEYGGLY
-823 ADNKGFLQFDF
+823 AVV
-834 QGIEAII
+834 
-841 KSKVVLEAGFKNNKN
+841 STKVEV
-856 NKNNIKEKNI
+856 KEKVKKTKEENYEKNQNEPEEKKYLI
-866 SILDGF
+866 HEGF
-872 SMKIPI
+872 SYEFKL
-878 FDLKKEYLKKD
+878 D
-889 EE
+889 

>member
-98 LSDKYNEV
+98 LSDKYKEV

-120 NMTANRTISKGFS
+120 NMTANRTIRKGFS

-344 IEVLVDDKKI
+344 IEAFIDDKKI

-379 QLNIKTIGLKTDDCR
+379 QLNIKTIDLKTDDCR
-394 FENTEKDH
+394 FENTEKNH
-402 SENLVEDLSLTN
+402 QKGIITLAKGNSENITITKDGN
-414 ECIIYKINKE
+414 EEKIV
-424 AAADLIVEYPPIDPI
+424 LHI
-439 EAIFS
+439 
-444 DSNTHIDCRY
+444 SNIKREKTHIIEIFNDFPSEKY
-454 NVIGM
+454 AVI
-459 KGLEYFE
+459 
-466 PKKYSLLFNSCR
+466 FNSCR
-478 INHQLDISIYPD
+478 INHQVNIEVFEDIYFLAGF
-490 IQYTFEVHL
+490 QL
-499 GTEDNI
+499 GTENPWYKKGTKE
-505 YIKESKK
+505 YIKKRYLNEK
-512 YQERHYRGEQDP
+512 GFL
-524 KTKVLREEFYKK
+524 TKE
-536 NEVRRL
+536 
-542 EGVNS
+542 
-547 QITKDNFRDEY
+547 
-558 KLLIAKE
+558 
-565 CKVGKK
+565 
-571 EPIVVNFNTPEKLEN
+571 
-586 IIQTFLYI
+586 
-594 YNIIDSYLFGKKMRM
+594 
-609 AEEGEIDY
+609 
-617 EYDRNISED
+617 
-626 RKRTNKTK
+626 RKRNNEDEQKEISDGHLK
-634 YNELKKKRDY
+634 YNEFEYFTEYGYGDTMQGKLSFPEGSIIQKLTDSIMWGINTLNRLCFDKEADEAIKEHKEKRPKQVKEREGKRKNY
-644 IKSKYTKIT
+644 LAGKNKLLSKIAFKVEIEQPTFAGAVKWKPSPSQRFPTKVGTLYEIQFKA
-653 DKLPLRITVSP
+653 DPLISVKGSLDLL
-664 PKFVAGISWKY
+664 FVA
-675 TQSKKISN
+675 SK
-683 AVGVN
+683 
-688 YNFKLGALPLFSV
+688 
-701 EGRLDLIFG
+701 
-710 AQFIPYLGQI
+710 IPYVGTVVTGI
-720 VKTIDDAIQVI
+720 TKAADA
-731 NGIGDIMETFKIG
+731 IG
-744 SIQADY
+744 SIDDFWNEIVDFFGGGEEDKIQIDVDY
-750 YFDLVTAGE
+750 YLELFVEGSFNIEAPLLTYHTLDGFDIGKDFTCE
-759 LNIDMMKG
+759 CNI
-767 VEFHTI
+767 EI
-773 DGLTTGNIDISLP
+773 
-786 CSIGLEAGGSIKA
+786 
-799 KFLDIKGEAS
+799 
-809 INGEATAKFILYII
+809 
-823 ADNKGFLQFDF
+823 
-834 QGIEAII
+834 GIECGGNVKAEYGEIYAEAIFTG
-841 KSKVVLEAGFKNNKN
+841 KTSATWELSWDANTNRLKCEYGGLYAVVSTKVVVDEKRNKN
-856 NKNNIKEKNI
+856 NNRVKDNEPNPEEKKYLI
-866 SILDGF
+866 HEGF
-872 SMKIPI
+872 SYEFKL
-878 FDLKKEYLKKD
+878 D
-889 EE
+889 

>member
-78 EIWDIN
+78 EIRDIN

-98 LSDKYNEV
+98 LSDKYKEV

-120 NMTANRTISKGFS
+120 NMTANRTIRKGFS

-176 KAAIIRTEWTDLR
+176 KAFIIRTEWTDLR

-319 QGVNPVV
+319 QGVKPVV

-344 IEVLVDDKKI
+344 IEAFIDDKKI

-379 QLNIKTIGLKTDDCR
+379 QLNIKTIDLKTDDCR
-394 FENTEKDH
+394 FENTEKNH
-402 SENLVEDLSLTN
+402 QKGIITLAKGNSENITITKDGN
-414 ECIIYKINKE
+414 EEKIV
-424 AAADLIVEYPPIDPI
+424 LHI
-439 EAIFS
+439 
-444 DSNTHIDCRY
+444 SNIKREKTHIIEIFNDFPSEKY
-454 NVIGM
+454 AVI
-459 KGLEYFE
+459 
-466 PKKYSLLFNSCR
+466 FNSCR
-478 INHQLDISIYPD
+478 INHQVNIEVFEDIYFLAGF
-490 IQYTFEVHL
+490 QL
-499 GTEDNI
+499 GTENPWYKKGTKE
-505 YIKESKK
+505 YIKKRYLNEK
-512 YQERHYRGEQDP
+512 GFL
-524 KTKVLREEFYKK
+524 TKE
-536 NEVRRL
+536 
-542 EGVNS
+542 
-547 QITKDNFRDEY
+547 
-558 KLLIAKE
+558 
-565 CKVGKK
+565 
-571 EPIVVNFNTPEKLEN
+571 
-586 IIQTFLYI
+586 
-594 YNIIDSYLFGKKMRM
+594 
-609 AEEGEIDY
+609 
-617 EYDRNISED
+617 
-626 RKRTNKTK
+626 RKRKNKDEQKEISDGHLK
-634 YNELKKKRDY
+634 YDEFEYFMEYGYGDTMQGKLSFPEGSLIQKLTDSIMWGINTLNRLCFDKEADKAIEEHKEKRPEQVKERKKKRKNY
-644 IKSKYTKIT
+644 LAGKNKLLSKIPFKVEIEQPTFAGAVKWKPSPSQRFPTKVGTLYEIQFKA
-653 DKLPLRITVSP
+653 DPLISVKGSLDLL
-664 PKFVAGISWKY
+664 FVA
-675 TQSKKISN
+675 SK
-683 AVGVN
+683 
-688 YNFKLGALPLFSV
+688 
-701 EGRLDLIFG
+701 
-710 AQFIPYLGQI
+710 IPYIGTVVTGI
-720 VKTIDDAIQVI
+720 TKAADA
-731 NGIGDIMETFKIG
+731 IG
-744 SIQADY
+744 SIDDFWNEIVDFFGGGDEHKIQIDVDY
-750 YFDLVTAGE
+750 YLELFVEGSFNIEAPLLTYHTLDGFDIGNFTCESSIKIGIECGGE
-759 LNIDMMKG
+759 LRA
-767 VEFHTI
+767 EY
-773 DGLTTGNIDISLP
+773 GNVTS
-786 CSIGLEAGGSIKA
+786 LEAS
-799 KFLDIKGEAS
+799 FTGEAS
-809 INGEATAKFILYII
+809 ATWELSWDANTNRLKCEYGGLY
-823 ADNKGFLQFDF
+823 AVV
-834 QGIEAII
+834 
-841 KSKVVLEAGFKNNKN
+841 STKVEV
-856 NKNNIKEKNI
+856 KEKVKKTKEENYEKNQNEPEEKKYLI
-866 SILDGF
+866 HEGF
-872 SMKIPI
+872 SYEFKL
-878 FDLKKEYLKKD
+878 D
-889 EE
+889 

>member
-98 LSDKYNEV
+98 LSDKYKEV

-120 NMTANRTISKGFS
+120 NMTANRTIRKGFS

-242 DGKPGVSGFLNSG
+242 DGKPGVSGFLKSG
-255 DKSETYLQKATLD
+255 DKKPETYLQKATLD

-299 KGFENKILEI
+299 KGFENEILEI

-319 QGVNPVV
+319 QGVKPVV

-344 IEVLVDDKKI
+344 IEAFIDDKKI

-379 QLNIKTIGLKTDDCR
+379 QLNIKTIDLKTDDCR
-394 FENTEKDH
+394 FENTEKNH
-402 SENLVEDLSLTN
+402 QKGIITLAKGNSENITITKDGN
-414 ECIIYKINKE
+414 EEKIV
-424 AAADLIVEYPPIDPI
+424 LHI
-439 EAIFS
+439 
-444 DSNTHIDCRY
+444 SNIKREKTHIIEIFNDFPSEKY
-454 NVIGM
+454 AVI
-459 KGLEYFE
+459 
-466 PKKYSLLFNSCR
+466 FNSCR
-478 INHQLDISIYPD
+478 INHQVNIEVFEDIYFLAGF
-490 IQYTFEVHL
+490 QL
-499 GTEDNI
+499 GTENPWYKKGTKE
-505 YIKESKK
+505 YIKKRYLNEKGFLTKERKRNNEDEQKEISDGHLNYNEFEYFTEYGYGDTMQGKLSFPEGSIIQKLTDSIMWGINTLNRLCFDKEADEAIKEHKEKRPKQVKEREGKREKYLAGKNKLLSKIAFK
-512 YQERHYRGEQDP
+512 VEIEQP
-524 KTKVLREEFYKK
+524 TFAGAVKWKPSPSQRFPTKVGTLYEIQFKADPLISVKGSLDLLFVASKIPYIGT
-536 NEVRRL
+536 VVT
-542 EGVNS
+542 G
-547 QITKDNFRDEY
+547 ITK
-558 KLLIAKE
+558 A
-565 CKVGKK
+565 
-571 EPIVVNFNTPEKLEN
+571 
-586 IIQTFLYI
+586 
-594 YNIIDSYLFGKKMRM
+594 
-609 AEEGEIDY
+609 A
-617 EYDRNISED
+617 
-626 RKRTNKTK
+626 
-634 YNELKKKRDY
+634 
-644 IKSKYTKIT
+644 
-653 DKLPLRITVSP
+653 
-664 PKFVAGISWKY
+664 
-675 TQSKKISN
+675 
-683 AVGVN
+683 
-688 YNFKLGALPLFSV
+688 
-701 EGRLDLIFG
+701 
-710 AQFIPYLGQI
+710 
-720 VKTIDDAIQVI
+720 DA
-731 NGIGDIMETFKIG
+731 IG
-744 SIQADY
+744 SIDDFWNEIVDFFGGGDEHKIQIDVDY
-750 YFDLVTAGE
+750 YLE
-759 LNIDMMKG
+759 LF
-767 VEFHTI
+767 VE
-773 DGLTTGNIDISLP
+773 
-786 CSIGLEAGGSIKA
+786 GS
-799 KFLDIKGEAS
+799 F
-809 INGEATAKFILYII
+809 N
-823 ADNKGFLQFDF
+823 
-834 QGIEAII
+834 IEAP
-841 KSKVVLEAGFKNNKN
+841 LLTYHT
-856 NKNNIKEKNI
+856 
-866 SILDGF
+866 LDGF
-872 SMKIPI
+872 DIGKDFTCECSIEIGIECGGNVKAKYGEIYAEAI
-878 FDLKKEYLKKD
+878 FTGKASATWELSWDANTNRLKCEYGGLYAVVSAKVEKSTNNPVNTRNKGEKPESEEKKYLIHEGFSYEFKLD
-889 EE
+889 

>member
-27 DEDLKGNNYFLVSIE
+27 DENLKGNNYLLVSIE

-98 LSDKYNEV
+98 LSDKYKEV

-120 NMTANRTISKGFS
+120 NMTANRTIRKGFS

-144 LVGGGFVYLEAF
+144 LVGGGFIYLEAF

-319 QGVNPVV
+319 QGVKPVV

-344 IEVLVDDKKI
+344 IEAFIDDKKI

-379 QLNIKTIGLKTDDCR
+379 QLNIKTIDLKTDDCR
-394 FENTEKDH
+394 FENTEKNH
-402 SENLVEDLSLTN
+402 QKGIITLAKGNSENITITKDGN
-414 ECIIYKINKE
+414 EEKIV
-424 AAADLIVEYPPIDPI
+424 LHI
-439 EAIFS
+439 
-444 DSNTHIDCRY
+444 SNIKREKTHIIEIFNDFPSEKY
-454 NVIGM
+454 AVI
-459 KGLEYFE
+459 
-466 PKKYSLLFNSCR
+466 FNSCR
-478 INHQLDISIYPD
+478 INHQVNIEVFEDIYFLAGF
-490 IQYTFEVHL
+490 QL
-499 GTEDNI
+499 GTENPWYKKGTKE
-505 YIKESKK
+505 YIKKRYLNEKGFLTKERKRNNKKEQKEISDGHLEYTEFEYFMEYGYGDTMQGNLSFPEGSIIQKLTDSIMWGINTLNRLCFDKEADKAIEEHKEKRPEQVKEREGKRKNYLAGKNKLLSKIPFK
-512 YQERHYRGEQDP
+512 VEIEQP
-524 KTKVLREEFYKK
+524 TFAGAVKWKPSPSQRFPTKVGTLYEIQFKADPLISVKGSLDLLFVASKIPY
-536 NEVRRL
+536 V
-542 EGVNS
+542 GTVVTG
-547 QITKDNFRDEY
+547 ITK
-558 KLLIAKE
+558 A
-565 CKVGKK
+565 
-571 EPIVVNFNTPEKLEN
+571 
-586 IIQTFLYI
+586 
-594 YNIIDSYLFGKKMRM
+594 
-609 AEEGEIDY
+609 A
-617 EYDRNISED
+617 
-626 RKRTNKTK
+626 
-634 YNELKKKRDY
+634 
-644 IKSKYTKIT
+644 
-653 DKLPLRITVSP
+653 
-664 PKFVAGISWKY
+664 
-675 TQSKKISN
+675 
-683 AVGVN
+683 
-688 YNFKLGALPLFSV
+688 
-701 EGRLDLIFG
+701 
-710 AQFIPYLGQI
+710 
-720 VKTIDDAIQVI
+720 DA
-731 NGIGDIMETFKIG
+731 IG
-744 SIQADY
+744 SIDDFWNEIVDFFGGGDENKIQIDVDY
-750 YFDLVTAGE
+750 YLE
-759 LNIDMMKG
+759 LF
-767 VEFHTI
+767 VE
-773 DGLTTGNIDISLP
+773 
-786 CSIGLEAGGSIKA
+786 GS
-799 KFLDIKGEAS
+799 F
-809 INGEATAKFILYII
+809 N
-823 ADNKGFLQFDF
+823 
-834 QGIEAII
+834 IEAP
-841 KSKVVLEAGFKNNKN
+841 LLTYHT
-856 NKNNIKEKNI
+856 
-866 SILDGF
+866 LDGF
-872 SMKIPI
+872 DIGKDFTCECSIEIGIECGGSLMATYGKVKSFEIGI
-878 FDLKKEYLKKD
+878 EGKAFATWELSWDANTNRLKCEYGGLYAVISTKVEKSTNNPVNTRNKGEKPESEEKKYLIHEGFSYEFKLD
-889 EE
+889 

>member
-98 LSDKYNEV
+98 LSDKYKEV

-120 NMTANRTISKGFS
+120 NMTANRTIRKGFS

-176 KAAIIRTEWTDLR
+176 KAFIIRTEWTDLR

-319 QGVNPVV
+319 QGVKPVV

-344 IEVLVDDKKI
+344 IEAFIDDKKI

-379 QLNIKTIGLKTDDCR
+379 QLNIKTIDLKTDDCR
-394 FENTEKDH
+394 FENTEKNH
-402 SENLVEDLSLTN
+402 QKGIITLAKGNSENITITKDGN
-414 ECIIYKINKE
+414 EEKIV
-424 AAADLIVEYPPIDPI
+424 LHI
-439 EAIFS
+439 
-444 DSNTHIDCRY
+444 SNIKREKTHIIEIFNDFPSEKY
-454 NVIGM
+454 AVI
-459 KGLEYFE
+459 
-466 PKKYSLLFNSCR
+466 FNSCR
-478 INHQLDISIYPD
+478 INHQVNIEVFEDIYFLAGF
-490 IQYTFEVHL
+490 QL
-499 GTEDNI
+499 GTENPWYKKGTKE
-505 YIKESKK
+505 YIKKRYLNEK
-512 YQERHYRGEQDP
+512 GFL
-524 KTKVLREEFYKK
+524 TKE
-536 NEVRRL
+536 
-542 EGVNS
+542 
-547 QITKDNFRDEY
+547 
-558 KLLIAKE
+558 
-565 CKVGKK
+565 
-571 EPIVVNFNTPEKLEN
+571 
-586 IIQTFLYI
+586 
-594 YNIIDSYLFGKKMRM
+594 
-609 AEEGEIDY
+609 
-617 EYDRNISED
+617 
-626 RKRTNKTK
+626 RKRNNEDEQKEISDGHLK
-634 YNELKKKRDY
+634 YNEFEYFTEYGYGDTMQGKLSFPEGSIIQKLTDSIMWGINTLNRLCFDKEADEAIKEHKEKRPKQVKEREGKRKNY
-644 IKSKYTKIT
+644 LAGKNKLLSKIAFKVEIEQPTFAGAVKWKPSPSQRFPTKVGTLYEIQFKA
-653 DKLPLRITVSP
+653 DPLISVKGSLDLL
-664 PKFVAGISWKY
+664 FVA
-675 TQSKKISN
+675 SK
-683 AVGVN
+683 
-688 YNFKLGALPLFSV
+688 
-701 EGRLDLIFG
+701 
-710 AQFIPYLGQI
+710 IPYVGTVVTGI
-720 VKTIDDAIQVI
+720 TKAADA
-731 NGIGDIMETFKIG
+731 IG
-744 SIQADY
+744 SIDDFWNEIVDFFGGGEEDKIQIDVDY
-750 YFDLVTAGE
+750 YLELFVEGSFNIEAPLLTYHTLDGFDIGKDFTCE
-759 LNIDMMKG
+759 CNI
-767 VEFHTI
+767 EI
-773 DGLTTGNIDISLP
+773 
-786 CSIGLEAGGSIKA
+786 
-799 KFLDIKGEAS
+799 
-809 INGEATAKFILYII
+809 
-823 ADNKGFLQFDF
+823 
-834 QGIEAII
+834 GIECGGNVKAEYGEIYAEAIFTG
-841 KSKVVLEAGFKNNKN
+841 KTSATWELSWDANTNRLKCEYGGLYAVVSTKVVVDEKRNKN
-856 NKNNIKEKNI
+856 NNRVKDNEPNPEEKKYLI
-866 SILDGF
+866 HEGF
-872 SMKIPI
+872 SYEFKL
-878 FDLKKEYLKKD
+878 D
-889 EE
+889 

>member
-27 DEDLKGNNYFLVSIE
+27 DENLKGNNYLLVSIE

-98 LSDKYNEV
+98 LSDKYKEV

-120 NMTANRTISKGFS
+120 NMTANRTIRKGFS

-144 LVGGGFVYLEAF
+144 LVGGGFIYLEAF

-217 DVVLSHNEFI
+217 DVVLSHKFI

-319 QGVNPVV
+319 QGVKPVV

-344 IEVLVDDKKI
+344 IEAFIDDKKI

-379 QLNIKTIGLKTDDCR
+379 QLNIKTIDLKTDDCR
-394 FENTEKDH
+394 FENTEKNH
-402 SENLVEDLSLTN
+402 QKGIITLAKGNSENITITKDGN
-414 ECIIYKINKE
+414 EEKIV
-424 AAADLIVEYPPIDPI
+424 LHI
-439 EAIFS
+439 
-444 DSNTHIDCRY
+444 SNIKREKTHIIEIFNDFPSEKY
-454 NVIGM
+454 AVI
-459 KGLEYFE
+459 
-466 PKKYSLLFNSCR
+466 FNSCR
-478 INHQLDISIYPD
+478 INHQVNIEVFEDIYFLAGF
-490 IQYTFEVHL
+490 QL
-499 GTEDNI
+499 GTENPWYKKGTKE
-505 YIKESKK
+505 YIKKRYLNEKGFLTKERKRNNKKEQKEISDGHLEYTEFEYFMEYGYGDTMQGNLSFPEGSIIQKLTDSIMWGINTLNRLCFDKEADKAIEEHKEKRPEQVKEREGKRKNYLAGKNKLLSKIPFK
-512 YQERHYRGEQDP
+512 VEIEQP
-524 KTKVLREEFYKK
+524 TFAGAVKWKPSPSQRFPTKVGTLYEIQFKADPLISVKGSLDLLFVASKIPY
-536 NEVRRL
+536 V
-542 EGVNS
+542 GTVVTG
-547 QITKDNFRDEY
+547 ITK
-558 KLLIAKE
+558 A
-565 CKVGKK
+565 
-571 EPIVVNFNTPEKLEN
+571 
-586 IIQTFLYI
+586 
-594 YNIIDSYLFGKKMRM
+594 
-609 AEEGEIDY
+609 A
-617 EYDRNISED
+617 
-626 RKRTNKTK
+626 
-634 YNELKKKRDY
+634 
-644 IKSKYTKIT
+644 
-653 DKLPLRITVSP
+653 
-664 PKFVAGISWKY
+664 
-675 TQSKKISN
+675 
-683 AVGVN
+683 
-688 YNFKLGALPLFSV
+688 
-701 EGRLDLIFG
+701 
-710 AQFIPYLGQI
+710 
-720 VKTIDDAIQVI
+720 DA
-731 NGIGDIMETFKIG
+731 IG
-744 SIQADY
+744 SIDDFWNEIVDFFGGGDENKIQIDVDY
-750 YFDLVTAGE
+750 YLE
-759 LNIDMMKG
+759 LF
-767 VEFHTI
+767 VE
-773 DGLTTGNIDISLP
+773 
-786 CSIGLEAGGSIKA
+786 GS
-799 KFLDIKGEAS
+799 F
-809 INGEATAKFILYII
+809 N
-823 ADNKGFLQFDF
+823 
-834 QGIEAII
+834 IEAP
-841 KSKVVLEAGFKNNKN
+841 LLTYHT
-856 NKNNIKEKNI
+856 
-866 SILDGF
+866 LDGF
-872 SMKIPI
+872 DIGKDFTCECSIEIGIECGGSLMATYGKVKSFEIGI
-878 FDLKKEYLKKD
+878 EGKAFATWELSWDANTNRLKCEYGGLYAVISTKVEKSTNNPVNTRNKGEKPESEEKKYLIHEGFSYEFKLD
-889 EE
+889 

>member
-98 LSDKYNEV
+98 LSDKYKEV

-120 NMTANRTISKGFS
+120 NMTANRTIRKGFS

-176 KAAIIRTEWTDLR
+176 KAFIIRTEWTDLR

-319 QGVNPVV
+319 QGVKPVV

-344 IEVLVDDKKI
+344 IEAFIDDKKI

-379 QLNIKTIGLKTDDCR
+379 QLNIKTIDLKTDDCR
-394 FENTEKDH
+394 FENTEKNH
-402 SENLVEDLSLTN
+402 QKGIITLAKGNSENITITKDGN
-414 ECIIYKINKE
+414 EEKIV
-424 AAADLIVEYPPIDPI
+424 LHI
-439 EAIFS
+439 
-444 DSNTHIDCRY
+444 SNIKREKTHIIEIFNDFPSEKY
-454 NVIGM
+454 AVI
-459 KGLEYFE
+459 
-466 PKKYSLLFNSCR
+466 FNSCR
-478 INHQLDISIYPD
+478 INHQVNIEVFEDIYFLAGF
-490 IQYTFEVHL
+490 QL
-499 GTEDNI
+499 GTENPWYKKGTKE
-505 YIKESKK
+505 YIKKRYLNEK
-512 YQERHYRGEQDP
+512 GFL
-524 KTKVLREEFYKK
+524 TKE
-536 NEVRRL
+536 
-542 EGVNS
+542 
-547 QITKDNFRDEY
+547 
-558 KLLIAKE
+558 
-565 CKVGKK
+565 
-571 EPIVVNFNTPEKLEN
+571 
-586 IIQTFLYI
+586 
-594 YNIIDSYLFGKKMRM
+594 
-609 AEEGEIDY
+609 
-617 EYDRNISED
+617 
-626 RKRTNKTK
+626 RKRNNEDEQKEISDGHLK
-634 YNELKKKRDY
+634 YDEFEYFTEYGYGDTMQGKLSFPEGSLIQKLTDSIMWGINTLNRLCFDKEADKAIEEHKEKRPEQVKERKKKRKNY
-644 IKSKYTKIT
+644 LAGKNKLLSKIPFKVEIEQPTFAGAVKWKPSPSQRFPTKVGTLYEIQFKA
-653 DKLPLRITVSP
+653 DPLISVKGSLDLL
-664 PKFVAGISWKY
+664 FVA
-675 TQSKKISN
+675 SK
-683 AVGVN
+683 
-688 YNFKLGALPLFSV
+688 
-701 EGRLDLIFG
+701 
-710 AQFIPYLGQI
+710 IPYVGTVVTGI
-720 VKTIDDAIQVI
+720 TKAADA
-731 NGIGDIMETFKIG
+731 IG
-744 SIQADY
+744 SIDDFWNEIVDFFGGGDEHKIQIDVDY
-750 YFDLVTAGE
+750 YLE
-759 LNIDMMKG
+759 LF
-767 VEFHTI
+767 VE
-773 DGLTTGNIDISLP
+773 
-786 CSIGLEAGGSIKA
+786 GS
-799 KFLDIKGEAS
+799 F
-809 INGEATAKFILYII
+809 N
-823 ADNKGFLQFDF
+823 
-834 QGIEAII
+834 IEAP
-841 KSKVVLEAGFKNNKN
+841 LLTYHT
-856 NKNNIKEKNI
+856 
-866 SILDGF
+866 LDGF
-872 SMKIPI
+872 DIGNFTCESSIKIGI
-878 FDLKKEYLKKD
+878 ECGGGLVYEYGKVESFEIGIEGNAYATWELSWDANTNRLKCEYGGLYAVVSTKVEVKEKVKKTKEENYEKNQNEPEEQKYLIHEGFSYEFKLD
-889 EE
+889 

>member
-98 LSDKYNEV
+98 LSDKYKEV

-133 ADWRR
+133 SDWRQ
-138 FHFPTF
+138 FDFPTF

-176 KAAIIRTEWTDLR
+176 KAFIIRTEWTDLR

-319 QGVNPVV
+319 QGVKPVV

-344 IEVLVDDKKI
+344 IEAFIDDKKI

-379 QLNIKTIGLKTDDCR
+379 QLNIKTIDLKTDDCR
-394 FENTEKDH
+394 FENTEKNH
-402 SENLVEDLSLTN
+402 QKGIITLAKGNSENITITKDGN
-414 ECIIYKINKE
+414 EEKIV
-424 AAADLIVEYPPIDPI
+424 LHI
-439 EAIFS
+439 
-444 DSNTHIDCRY
+444 SNIKREKTHIIEIFNDFPSEKY
-454 NVIGM
+454 AVI
-459 KGLEYFE
+459 
-466 PKKYSLLFNSCR
+466 FNSCR
-478 INHQLDISIYPD
+478 INHQVNIEVFEDIYFLAGF
-490 IQYTFEVHL
+490 QL
-499 GTEDNI
+499 GTENPWYKKGTKE
-505 YIKESKK
+505 YIKKRYLNEK
-512 YQERHYRGEQDP
+512 GFL
-524 KTKVLREEFYKK
+524 TKE
-536 NEVRRL
+536 
-542 EGVNS
+542 
-547 QITKDNFRDEY
+547 
-558 KLLIAKE
+558 
-565 CKVGKK
+565 
-571 EPIVVNFNTPEKLEN
+571 
-586 IIQTFLYI
+586 
-594 YNIIDSYLFGKKMRM
+594 
-609 AEEGEIDY
+609 
-617 EYDRNISED
+617 
-626 RKRTNKTK
+626 RKRNNEDEQKEISDGHLK
-634 YNELKKKRDY
+634 YDEFEYFMEYGYGDTMQGKLSFPEGSLIQKLTDSIMWGINTLNRLCFDKEADKAIEEHKEKRPEQVKERKKKRKNY
-644 IKSKYTKIT
+644 LAGKNKLLSKIPFKVEIEQPTFAGAVKWKPSPSQRFPTKVGTLYEIQFKA
-653 DKLPLRITVSP
+653 DPLISVKGSLDLL
-664 PKFVAGISWKY
+664 FVA
-675 TQSKKISN
+675 SK
-683 AVGVN
+683 
-688 YNFKLGALPLFSV
+688 
-701 EGRLDLIFG
+701 
-710 AQFIPYLGQI
+710 IPYIGTVVTGI
-720 VKTIDDAIQVI
+720 TKAADA
-731 NGIGDIMETFKIG
+731 IG
-744 SIQADY
+744 SIDDFWNEIVDFFGGGDEHKIQIDVDY
-750 YFDLVTAGE
+750 YLELFVEGSFNIEAPLLTYHTLDGFDIGNFTCESSIKIGIECGGE
-759 LNIDMMKG
+759 LRA
-767 VEFHTI
+767 EY
-773 DGLTTGNIDISLP
+773 GNVTS
-786 CSIGLEAGGSIKA
+786 LEAS
-799 KFLDIKGEAS
+799 FTGEAS
-809 INGEATAKFILYII
+809 ATWELSWDANTNRLKCEYGGLY
-823 ADNKGFLQFDF
+823 AVV
-834 QGIEAII
+834 
-841 KSKVVLEAGFKNNKN
+841 STKVEV
-856 NKNNIKEKNI
+856 KEKVKKTKEENYEKNQNEPEEKKYLI
-866 SILDGF
+866 HEGF
-872 SMKIPI
+872 SYEFKL
-878 FDLKKEYLKKD
+878 D
-889 EE
+889 

>member
-98 LSDKYNEV
+98 LSDKYKEV

-120 NMTANRTISKGFS
+120 NMTANRTIRKGFS

-176 KAAIIRTEWTDLR
+176 KAFIIRTEWTDLR

-319 QGVNPVV
+319 QGVKPVV

-344 IEVLVDDKKI
+344 IEAFIDDKKI

-379 QLNIKTIGLKTDDCR
+379 QLNIKTIDLKTDDCR
-394 FENTEKDH
+394 FENTEKNH
-402 SENLVEDLSLTN
+402 QKGIITLAKGNSENITITKDGN
-414 ECIIYKINKE
+414 EEKIV
-424 AAADLIVEYPPIDPI
+424 LHI
-439 EAIFS
+439 
-444 DSNTHIDCRY
+444 SNIKREKTHIIEIFNDFPSEKY
-454 NVIGM
+454 TVI
-459 KGLEYFE
+459 
-466 PKKYSLLFNSCR
+466 FNSCR
-478 INHQLDISIYPD
+478 INHQVNIEVFEDIYFLAGF
-490 IQYTFEVHL
+490 QL
-499 GTEDNI
+499 GTENPWYKKGTKE
-505 YIKESKK
+505 YIKKRYLNEKGFLTKERKRKNEDEQKEISHGHLKYNEFEYFMEYGYGDTMQGKLSFPEGSIIQKLTDSIMWGINTLNRLCFDKEADEAIEEHNEKRPEQVKERKRKRKK
-512 YQERHYRGEQDP
+512 YLAG
-524 KTKVLREEFYKK
+524 K
-536 NEVRRL
+536 N
-542 EGVNS
+542 
-547 QITKDNFRDEY
+547 
-558 KLLIAKE
+558 KLLSKIPFKVEIEQPTFAGAVKWKPSPSQRFPT
-565 CKVGKK
+565 KVGKLY
-571 EPIVVNFNTPEKLEN
+571 E
-586 IIQTFLYI
+586 IQFKADPL
-594 YNIIDSYLFGKKMRM
+594 
-609 AEEGEIDY
+609 
-617 EYDRNISED
+617 ISVKGSLD
-626 RKRTNKTK
+626 
-634 YNELKKKRDY
+634 L
-644 IKSKYTKIT
+644 
-653 DKLPLRITVSP
+653 L
-664 PKFVAGISWKY
+664 FVA
-675 TQSKKISN
+675 SK
-683 AVGVN
+683 
-688 YNFKLGALPLFSV
+688 
-701 EGRLDLIFG
+701 
-710 AQFIPYLGQI
+710 IPYIGTVVTGI
-720 VKTIDDAIQVI
+720 TKAADA
-731 NGIGDIMETFKIG
+731 IG
-744 SIQADY
+744 SIDDFWNEIVDFFGGGEEHKIQIDVDY
-750 YFDLVTAGE
+750 YLE
-759 LNIDMMKG
+759 LF
-767 VEFHTI
+767 VE
-773 DGLTTGNIDISLP
+773 
-786 CSIGLEAGGSIKA
+786 GS
-799 KFLDIKGEAS
+799 F
-809 INGEATAKFILYII
+809 N
-823 ADNKGFLQFDF
+823 
-834 QGIEAII
+834 IEAP
-841 KSKVVLEAGFKNNKN
+841 LLTYHT
-856 NKNNIKEKNI
+856 
-866 SILDGF
+866 LDGF
-872 SMKIPI
+872 DIGKDFTCECSIEIGIECGGNMVAKYGKVKSFEIGI
-878 FDLKKEYLKKD
+878 EGKAFATWELSWDANTNRLKCEYGGLYAVISTKVEKSTNNPVNTRNKGEKPESEEKKYLIHEGFSYEFKLD
-889 EE
+889 

>member
-98 LSDKYNEV
+98 LSDKYKEV

-120 NMTANRTISKGFS
+120 NMTANRTIRKGFS

-176 KAAIIRTEWTDLR
+176 KAFIIRTEWTDLR

-319 QGVNPVV
+319 QGVKPVV

-344 IEVLVDDKKI
+344 IEAFIDDKKI

-379 QLNIKTIGLKTDDCR
+379 QLNIKTIDLKTDDCR
-394 FENTEKDH
+394 FENTEKNH
-402 SENLVEDLSLTN
+402 QKGIITLAKGNSENITIAKDGN
-414 ECIIYKINKE
+414 EEKIV
-424 AAADLIVEYPPIDPI
+424 LHI
-439 EAIFS
+439 
-444 DSNTHIDCRY
+444 SNIKREKTHIIEIFNDFPSEKY
-454 NVIGM
+454 AVI
-459 KGLEYFE
+459 
-466 PKKYSLLFNSCR
+466 FNSCR
-478 INHQLDISIYPD
+478 INHQVNIEVFEDIYFLAGF
-490 IQYTFEVHL
+490 QL
-499 GTEDNI
+499 GTENPWYKKGTKE
-505 YIKESKK
+505 YIKKRYLNEK
-512 YQERHYRGEQDP
+512 GFL
-524 KTKVLREEFYKK
+524 TKE
-536 NEVRRL
+536 
-542 EGVNS
+542 
-547 QITKDNFRDEY
+547 
-558 KLLIAKE
+558 
-565 CKVGKK
+565 
-571 EPIVVNFNTPEKLEN
+571 
-586 IIQTFLYI
+586 
-594 YNIIDSYLFGKKMRM
+594 
-609 AEEGEIDY
+609 
-617 EYDRNISED
+617 
-626 RKRTNKTK
+626 RKRNNEDEQKEISDGHLK
-634 YNELKKKRDY
+634 YNEFEYFMEYGYGDTMQGNLSFPEGSIIQKLTDSIMWGINTLNRLCFDKEADEAKKEHKEKRPEQVEEREKKRKKY
-644 IKSKYTKIT
+644 LAGKNKLLSKIAFKVEIEQPTFAGAVKWKPSPSQRFPTKVGTLYEIQFKA
-653 DKLPLRITVSP
+653 DPLISVKGSLDLL
-664 PKFVAGISWKY
+664 FVA
-675 TQSKKISN
+675 SK
-683 AVGVN
+683 
-688 YNFKLGALPLFSV
+688 
-701 EGRLDLIFG
+701 
-710 AQFIPYLGQI
+710 IPYIGTVVTGI
-720 VKTIDDAIQVI
+720 TKAADA
-731 NGIGDIMETFKIG
+731 IG
-744 SIQADY
+744 SIDDFWNEIVDFFGGGEKHKIQIDVDY
-750 YFDLVTAGE
+750 YLELFVEGSFNIEAPLLTYHTLDGFDIGKDFTCESSIKIGIECGGE
-759 LNIDMMKG
+759 LRA
-767 VEFHTI
+767 EY
-773 DGLTTGNIDISLP
+773 GNVTS
-786 CSIGLEAGGSIKA
+786 LEAS
-799 KFLDIKGEAS
+799 FTGEAS
-809 INGEATAKFILYII
+809 ATWELSWDANANRLKCEYGGLY
-823 ADNKGFLQFDF
+823 AVV
-834 QGIEAII
+834 
-841 KSKVVLEAGFKNNKN
+841 STKVVVDEKRNKN
-856 NKNNIKEKNI
+856 NNRVKDNEPNPEEKKYLI
-866 SILDGF
+866 HEGF
-872 SMKIPI
+872 SYEFKL
-878 FDLKKEYLKKD
+878 D
-889 EE
+889 

>member
-98 LSDKYNEV
+98 LSDKYKEV

-120 NMTANRTISKGFS
+120 NMTANRTIRKGFS

-176 KAAIIRTEWTDLR
+176 KAFIIRTEWTDLR

-319 QGVNPVV
+319 QGVKPVV

-344 IEVLVDDKKI
+344 IEAFIDDKKI

-379 QLNIKTIGLKTDDCR
+379 QLNIKTIDLKTDDCR
-394 FENTEKDH
+394 FENTEKNH
-402 SENLVEDLSLTN
+402 QKGIITLAKGNSENITITKDGN
-414 ECIIYKINKE
+414 EEKIVLN
-424 AAADLIVEYPPIDPI
+424 I
-439 EAIFS
+439 
-444 DSNTHIDCRY
+444 SNIKREKTHIIEIFNDFPSEKY
-454 NVIGM
+454 AVI
-459 KGLEYFE
+459 
-466 PKKYSLLFNSCR
+466 FNSCR
-478 INHQLDISIYPD
+478 INHQVNIEVFEDIYFLAGF
-490 IQYTFEVHL
+490 QL
-499 GTEDNI
+499 GTENPWYKKGTKE
-505 YIKESKK
+505 YIKKRYLNEKGFLTKERKRNNKEEQKEISDGHLKYTEFEYFMEYGYGDTMQGNLSFPEGSLIQKLTDSIMWGINTLNRLCFDKEADKAIEEHKEKRPEQVEKREGKRKNYLAGKNKLLSKIAFK
-512 YQERHYRGEQDP
+512 VEIEQP
-524 KTKVLREEFYKK
+524 TFAGAVKWKPSPSQRFPTKVGTLYEIQFKADPLISVKGSLDLLFVASKIPYIGT
-536 NEVRRL
+536 VVT
-542 EGVNS
+542 G
-547 QITKDNFRDEY
+547 ITK
-558 KLLIAKE
+558 A
-565 CKVGKK
+565 
-571 EPIVVNFNTPEKLEN
+571 
-586 IIQTFLYI
+586 
-594 YNIIDSYLFGKKMRM
+594 
-609 AEEGEIDY
+609 A
-617 EYDRNISED
+617 
-626 RKRTNKTK
+626 
-634 YNELKKKRDY
+634 
-644 IKSKYTKIT
+644 
-653 DKLPLRITVSP
+653 
-664 PKFVAGISWKY
+664 
-675 TQSKKISN
+675 
-683 AVGVN
+683 
-688 YNFKLGALPLFSV
+688 
-701 EGRLDLIFG
+701 
-710 AQFIPYLGQI
+710 
-720 VKTIDDAIQVI
+720 DA
-731 NGIGDIMETFKIG
+731 IG
-744 SIQADY
+744 SIDDFWNEIVDFFGGGEEDKIQIDVDY
-750 YFDLVTAGE
+750 YLELFVEGSFNIEAPLLTYHTLDGFDIGKDFTCE
-759 LNIDMMKG
+759 
-767 VEFHTI
+767 
-773 DGLTTGNIDISLP
+773 S
-786 CSIGLEAGGSIKA
+786 SIKIGIECGGSLMA
-799 KFLDIKGEAS
+799 KYGKVKSLEIEMEGNAY
-809 INGEATAKFILYII
+809 ATWELSWDANTNRLKCEYGGLY
-823 ADNKGFLQFDF
+823 AVV
-834 QGIEAII
+834 
-841 KSKVVLEAGFKNNKN
+841 STKVVVDEKRNKN
-856 NKNNIKEKNI
+856 NNRVKDNEPNPEEKKYLI
-866 SILDGF
+866 HEGF
-872 SMKIPI
+872 SYEFKL
-878 FDLKKEYLKKD
+878 D
-889 EE
+889 

>member
-98 LSDKYNEV
+98 LSDKYKEV

-120 NMTANRTISKGFS
+120 NMTANRTIRKGFS

-176 KAAIIRTEWTDLR
+176 KAFIIRTEWTDLR

-319 QGVNPVV
+319 QGVKPVV

-344 IEVLVDDKKI
+344 IEAFIDDKKI

-379 QLNIKTIGLKTDDCR
+379 QLNIKTIDLKTDDCR
-394 FENTEKDH
+394 FENTEKNH
-402 SENLVEDLSLTN
+402 QKGIITLAKGNSENITITKDGN
-414 ECIIYKINKE
+414 EEKIV
-424 AAADLIVEYPPIDPI
+424 LHI
-439 EAIFS
+439 
-444 DSNTHIDCRY
+444 SNIKREKTHIIEIFNDFPSEKY
-454 NVIGM
+454 AVI
-459 KGLEYFE
+459 
-466 PKKYSLLFNSCR
+466 FNSCR
-478 INHQLDISIYPD
+478 INHQVNIEVFEDIYFLAGF
-490 IQYTFEVHL
+490 QL
-499 GTEDNI
+499 GTENPWYKKGTKE
-505 YIKESKK
+505 YIKKRYLNEK
-512 YQERHYRGEQDP
+512 GFL
-524 KTKVLREEFYKK
+524 TKE
-536 NEVRRL
+536 
-542 EGVNS
+542 
-547 QITKDNFRDEY
+547 
-558 KLLIAKE
+558 
-565 CKVGKK
+565 
-571 EPIVVNFNTPEKLEN
+571 
-586 IIQTFLYI
+586 
-594 YNIIDSYLFGKKMRM
+594 
-609 AEEGEIDY
+609 
-617 EYDRNISED
+617 
-626 RKRTNKTK
+626 RKRKNKDEQKEISDGHLK
-634 YNELKKKRDY
+634 YDEFEYFMEYGYGDTMQGKLSFPEGSLIQKLTDSIMWGINTLNRLCFDKEADKAIEEHKEKRPEQVKERKKKRKNY
-644 IKSKYTKIT
+644 LAGKNKLLSKIPFKVEIEQPTFAGAVKWKPSPSQRFPTKVGTLYEIQFKA
-653 DKLPLRITVSP
+653 DPLISVKGSLDLL
-664 PKFVAGISWKY
+664 FVA
-675 TQSKKISN
+675 SK
-683 AVGVN
+683 
-688 YNFKLGALPLFSV
+688 
-701 EGRLDLIFG
+701 
-710 AQFIPYLGQI
+710 IPYIGTVVTGI
-720 VKTIDDAIQVI
+720 TKAADA
-731 NGIGDIMETFKIG
+731 IG
-744 SIQADY
+744 SIDDFWNEIVDFFGGGDEHKIQIDVDY
-750 YFDLVTAGE
+750 YLELFVEGSFNIEAPLLTYHTLDGFDIGNFTCESSIKIGIECGGE
-759 LNIDMMKG
+759 LRA
-767 VEFHTI
+767 EY
-773 DGLTTGNIDISLP
+773 GNVTS
-786 CSIGLEAGGSIKA
+786 LEAS
-799 KFLDIKGEAS
+799 FTGEAS
-809 INGEATAKFILYII
+809 ATWELSWDANTNRLKCEYGGLY
-823 ADNKGFLQFDF
+823 AVV
-834 QGIEAII
+834 
-841 KSKVVLEAGFKNNKN
+841 STKVEV
-856 NKNNIKEKNI
+856 KEKVKKTKEENYEKNQNEPEEKKYLI
-866 SILDGF
+866 HEGF
-872 SMKIPI
+872 SYEFKL
-878 FDLKKEYLKKD
+878 D
-889 EE
+889 

>member
-98 LSDKYNEV
+98 LSDKYKEV

-120 NMTANRTISKGFS
+120 NMTANRTIRKGFS

-176 KAAIIRTEWTDLR
+176 KAFIIRTEWTDLR

-209 LGLYGQDI
+209 RGLYGQDI

-319 QGVNPVV
+319 QGVNPIV

-344 IEVLVDDKKI
+344 IEAFIDDKKI

-379 QLNIKTIGLKTDDCR
+379 QLNIKTIDLKTDDCR
-394 FENTEKDH
+394 FENTEKNH
-402 SENLVEDLSLTN
+402 QKGIITLAKGNSENITITKDGN
-414 ECIIYKINKE
+414 EEKIVLN
-424 AAADLIVEYPPIDPI
+424 I
-439 EAIFS
+439 
-444 DSNTHIDCRY
+444 SNIKREKTHIIEIFNDFPSEKY
-454 NVIGM
+454 AVI
-459 KGLEYFE
+459 
-466 PKKYSLLFNSCR
+466 FNSCR
-478 INHQLDISIYPD
+478 INHQVNIEVFEDIYFLAGF
-490 IQYTFEVHL
+490 QL
-499 GTEDNI
+499 GTENPWYKKGTKE
-505 YIKESKK
+505 YIKKRYLNEKGFLTKERKRNNEDEQKEISDGHLKYTEFEYFMEYGYGDTMQGKLSFPEGSIIQKLTDSIMWGINTLNRLCFDKEADEAIEEHKEKRPEQVEKREGKRKNYLAGKNKLLSKIAFK
-512 YQERHYRGEQDP
+512 VEIEQP
-524 KTKVLREEFYKK
+524 TFAGAVKWKPSPSQRFPTKVGTLYEIQFKADPLISVKGSLDLLFVASKIPY
-536 NEVRRL
+536 V
-542 EGVNS
+542 GTVVTG
-547 QITKDNFRDEY
+547 ITK
-558 KLLIAKE
+558 A
-565 CKVGKK
+565 
-571 EPIVVNFNTPEKLEN
+571 
-586 IIQTFLYI
+586 
-594 YNIIDSYLFGKKMRM
+594 
-609 AEEGEIDY
+609 A
-617 EYDRNISED
+617 
-626 RKRTNKTK
+626 
-634 YNELKKKRDY
+634 
-644 IKSKYTKIT
+644 
-653 DKLPLRITVSP
+653 
-664 PKFVAGISWKY
+664 
-675 TQSKKISN
+675 
-683 AVGVN
+683 
-688 YNFKLGALPLFSV
+688 
-701 EGRLDLIFG
+701 
-710 AQFIPYLGQI
+710 
-720 VKTIDDAIQVI
+720 DA
-731 NGIGDIMETFKIG
+731 IG
-744 SIQADY
+744 SIDDFWNEIVEFFGGGDEHKIQIDVDY
-750 YFDLVTAGE
+750 YLELFVEGSFNIEAPLLTYHTLDGFDIGNFTCESSIKIGIECGGSLMAKYGNVT
-759 LNIDMMKG
+759 
-767 VEFHTI
+767 
-773 DGLTTGNIDISLP
+773 S
-786 CSIGLEAGGSIKA
+786 LEAS
-799 KFLDIKGEAS
+799 FTGEAS
-809 INGEATAKFILYII
+809 ATWELSWDANTNRLKCEYGGLY
-823 ADNKGFLQFDF
+823 AVV
-834 QGIEAII
+834 
-841 KSKVVLEAGFKNNKN
+841 STKVVTSKRKQNSKIEEEQ
-856 NKNNIKEKNI
+856 EKNKPEEQKYLI
-866 SILDGF
+866 HEGF
-872 SMKIPI
+872 SYEFKL
-878 FDLKKEYLKKD
+878 D
-889 EE
+889 

>member
-98 LSDKYNEV
+98 LSDKYKEV

-133 ADWRR
+133 SDWRQ
-138 FHFPTF
+138 FDFPTF

-299 KGFENKILEI
+299 KRFENKILEI

-319 QGVNPVV
+319 QGVKPVV

-344 IEVLVDDKKI
+344 IEAFIDDKKI

-379 QLNIKTIGLKTDDCR
+379 QLNIKTIDLKTDDCR
-394 FENTEKDH
+394 FENTEKNH
-402 SENLVEDLSLTN
+402 QKGIITLAKGNSENITITKDGN
-414 ECIIYKINKE
+414 EEKIV
-424 AAADLIVEYPPIDPI
+424 LHI
-439 EAIFS
+439 
-444 DSNTHIDCRY
+444 SNIKREKTHIIEIFNDFPSEKY
-454 NVIGM
+454 AVI
-459 KGLEYFE
+459 
-466 PKKYSLLFNSCR
+466 FNSCR
-478 INHQLDISIYPD
+478 INHQVNIEVFEDIYFLAGF
-490 IQYTFEVHL
+490 QL
-499 GTEDNI
+499 GTENPWYKKGTKE
-505 YIKESKK
+505 YIKKRYLNEKGFLTKERKRNNEDEQKEISHGHLK
-512 YQERHYRGEQDP
+512 YD
-524 KTKVLREEFYKK
+524 EFEYFMEYGYGDTMQGK
-536 NEVRRL
+536 L
-542 EGVNS
+542 SFPEGS
-547 QITKDNFRDEY
+547 
-558 KLLIAKE
+558 
-565 CKVGKK
+565 
-571 EPIVVNFNTPEKLEN
+571 
-586 IIQTFLYI
+586 IIQKLT
-594 YNIIDSYLFGKKMRM
+594 DSIMWGINTLNRLCFDKE
-609 AEEGEIDY
+609 ADEAIEEHKE
-617 EYDRNISED
+617 
-626 RKRTNKTK
+626 KRPEQVK
-634 YNELKKKRDY
+634 ERKKKRKNY
-644 IKSKYTKIT
+644 LAGKNKLLSKIPFKVEIEQPTFAGAVKWKPSPSQRFPTKVGTLYEIQFKA
-653 DKLPLRITVSP
+653 DPLISVKGSLDLL
-664 PKFVAGISWKY
+664 FVA
-675 TQSKKISN
+675 SK
-683 AVGVN
+683 
-688 YNFKLGALPLFSV
+688 
-701 EGRLDLIFG
+701 
-710 AQFIPYLGQI
+710 IPYIGTVVTGI
-720 VKTIDDAIQVI
+720 TKAADA
-731 NGIGDIMETFKIG
+731 IG
-744 SIQADY
+744 SIDDFWNEIVDFFGGGDEHKIQIDVDY
-750 YFDLVTAGE
+750 YLELFVEGSFNIEAPLLTYHTLDGFDIGKDFTC
-759 LNIDMMKG
+759 K
-767 VEFHTI
+767 
-773 DGLTTGNIDISLP
+773 GNIEI
-786 CSIGLEAGGSIKA
+786 
-799 KFLDIKGEAS
+799 
-809 INGEATAKFILYII
+809 
-823 ADNKGFLQFDF
+823 
-834 QGIEAII
+834 GIECGGNMVAEYGKV
-841 KSKVVLEAGFKNNKN
+841 KSFEIGIEGKAFATWELSWDANTNRLKCEYGGLYAVVSTKVVVDEKRNKN
-856 NKNNIKEKNI
+856 NNRVKDNEPNPEEKKYLI
-866 SILDGF
+866 HEGF
-872 SMKIPI
+872 SYEFKL
-878 FDLKKEYLKKD
+878 D
-889 EE
+889 

>member
-98 LSDKYNEV
+98 LSDKYKEV

-133 ADWRR
+133 SDWRQ
-138 FHFPTF
+138 FDFPTF

-319 QGVNPVV
+319 QGVKPVV

-344 IEVLVDDKKI
+344 IEAFIDDKKI

-379 QLNIKTIGLKTDDCR
+379 QLNIKTIDLKTDDCR
-394 FENTEKDH
+394 FENTEKNH
-402 SENLVEDLSLTN
+402 QKGIITLAKGNSENITITKDGN
-414 ECIIYKINKE
+414 EEKIV
-424 AAADLIVEYPPIDPI
+424 LHI
-439 EAIFS
+439 
-444 DSNTHIDCRY
+444 SNIKREKTHIIEIFNDFPSEKY
-454 NVIGM
+454 AVI
-459 KGLEYFE
+459 
-466 PKKYSLLFNSCR
+466 FNSCR
-478 INHQLDISIYPD
+478 INHQVNIEVFEDIYFLAGF
-490 IQYTFEVHL
+490 QL
-499 GTEDNI
+499 GTENPWYKKGTKE
-505 YIKESKK
+505 YIKKRYLNEKGFLTKERKRKNKDEQKEISDGHLKYDEFEYFMEYGYGDTMQGKLSFPEGSLIQKLTDSIMWGINTLNRLCFDKEADKAIEEHKEKRPEQVKERKK
-512 YQERHYRGEQDP
+512 KR
-524 KTKVLREEFYKK
+524 K
-536 NEVRRL
+536 NYL
-542 EGVNS
+542 AGKN
-547 QITKDNFRDEY
+547 
-558 KLLIAKE
+558 KLLSKIPFKVEIEQPTFAGAVKWKPSPSQRFPT
-565 CKVGKK
+565 KVGKLY
-571 EPIVVNFNTPEKLEN
+571 E
-586 IIQTFLYI
+586 IQFKADPL
-594 YNIIDSYLFGKKMRM
+594 
-609 AEEGEIDY
+609 
-617 EYDRNISED
+617 ISVKGSLD
-626 RKRTNKTK
+626 
-634 YNELKKKRDY
+634 L
-644 IKSKYTKIT
+644 
-653 DKLPLRITVSP
+653 L
-664 PKFVAGISWKY
+664 FVA
-675 TQSKKISN
+675 SK
-683 AVGVN
+683 
-688 YNFKLGALPLFSV
+688 
-701 EGRLDLIFG
+701 
-710 AQFIPYLGQI
+710 IPYIGTVVTGI
-720 VKTIDDAIQVI
+720 TKAADA
-731 NGIGDIMETFKIG
+731 IG
-744 SIQADY
+744 SIDDFWNEIVDFFGGGEEDKIQIDVDY
-750 YFDLVTAGE
+750 YLE
-759 LNIDMMKG
+759 LF
-767 VEFHTI
+767 VE
-773 DGLTTGNIDISLP
+773 
-786 CSIGLEAGGSIKA
+786 GS
-799 KFLDIKGEAS
+799 F
-809 INGEATAKFILYII
+809 N
-823 ADNKGFLQFDF
+823 
-834 QGIEAII
+834 IEAP
-841 KSKVVLEAGFKNNKN
+841 LLTYHT
-856 NKNNIKEKNI
+856 
-866 SILDGF
+866 LDGF
-872 SMKIPI
+872 DIGNFTCKGNIEIGIECGGNIKAEYGEIYAEAIFTGKTSATWELSWDANTNRLKCEYGGLYAVVSTKVEKSKRIQNSKIEEEQEKNKPEEQ
-878 FDLKKEYLKKD
+878 KYLIHEGFSYEFKLD
-889 EE
+889 

>member
-120 NMTANRTISKGFS
+120 NMTANRTIRKGFS

-176 KAAIIRTEWTDLR
+176 KAFIIRTEWTDLR

-299 KGFENKILEI
+299 KGFDNKILEI

-344 IEVLVDDKKI
+344 IEAFIDDKKI

-379 QLNIKTIGLKTDDCR
+379 QLNIKTIDLKTDDCR
-394 FENTEKDH
+394 FENTEKNH
-402 SENLVEDLSLTN
+402 QKGIITLAKGNSENITITKDGNEEKIVLHINNIKREKTN
-414 ECIIYKINKE
+414 IIE
-424 AAADLIVEYPPIDPI
+424 
-439 EAIFS
+439 IFNDFPS
-444 DSNTHIDCRY
+444 EKY
-454 NVIGM
+454 AVI
-459 KGLEYFE
+459 
-466 PKKYSLLFNSCR
+466 FNSCR
-478 INHQLDISIYPD
+478 INHQVNIEVFEDIYFLAGF
-490 IQYTFEVHL
+490 QL
-499 GTEDNI
+499 GTENPWYKKGTKE
-505 YIKESKK
+505 YIKKRYLNEK
-512 YQERHYRGEQDP
+512 GFL
-524 KTKVLREEFYKK
+524 TKE
-536 NEVRRL
+536 
-542 EGVNS
+542 
-547 QITKDNFRDEY
+547 
-558 KLLIAKE
+558 
-565 CKVGKK
+565 
-571 EPIVVNFNTPEKLEN
+571 
-586 IIQTFLYI
+586 
-594 YNIIDSYLFGKKMRM
+594 
-609 AEEGEIDY
+609 
-617 EYDRNISED
+617 
-626 RKRTNKTK
+626 RKRNNEDEQKEISDGHLK
-634 YNELKKKRDY
+634 YNEFEYFTEYGYGDTMQGKLSFPEGSIIQKLTDSIMWGINTLNRLCFDKEADEAIKEHKEKRPKQVKEREGKRENY
-644 IKSKYTKIT
+644 LAGKNKLLSKIAFKVEIEQPTFAGAVKWKPSPSQRFPTKVGTLYEIQFKA
-653 DKLPLRITVSP
+653 DPLISVKGSLDLL
-664 PKFVAGISWKY
+664 FVA
-675 TQSKKISN
+675 SK
-683 AVGVN
+683 
-688 YNFKLGALPLFSV
+688 
-701 EGRLDLIFG
+701 
-710 AQFIPYLGQI
+710 IPYIGTVVTGI
-720 VKTIDDAIQVI
+720 TKAADA
-731 NGIGDIMETFKIG
+731 IG
-744 SIQADY
+744 SIDDFWNEIVDFFGGGDEHKIQIDVDY
-750 YFDLVTAGE
+750 YLELFVEGSFNIEAPLLTYHTLDGFDIGKDFTC
-759 LNIDMMKG
+759 K
-767 VEFHTI
+767 
-773 DGLTTGNIDISLP
+773 GNIEI
-786 CSIGLEAGGSIKA
+786 
-799 KFLDIKGEAS
+799 
-809 INGEATAKFILYII
+809 
-823 ADNKGFLQFDF
+823 
-834 QGIEAII
+834 GIECGGNMVAEYGKV
-841 KSKVVLEAGFKNNKN
+841 KSFEIGIEGKAFATWELSWDANTNRLKCEYGGLYAVVSTKVVVDEKRNKN
-856 NKNNIKEKNI
+856 NNRVKDNEPNPEEKKYLI
-866 SILDGF
+866 HEGF
-872 SMKIPI
+872 SYEFKL
-878 FDLKKEYLKKD
+878 D
-889 EE
+889 

>member
-98 LSDKYNEV
+98 LSDKYKEV

-133 ADWRR
+133 SDWRQ
-138 FHFPTF
+138 FDFPTF

-156 FPNDEPKKR
+156 FPNDKPKKR
-165 TPYGIFVRCLG
+165 APYGIFVRCLG

-217 DVVLSHNEFI
+217 DVVLSHKFI

-235 YNVNHNE
+235 YKVNHNE
-242 DGKPGVSGFLNSG
+242 NGMPGVSGFLNSG
-255 DKSETYLQKATLD
+255 DKKPEPYLQKAILD

-319 QGVNPVV
+319 QGVKPVV

-379 QLNIKTIGLKTDDCR
+379 QLNIKTIDLKTDDCR
-394 FENTEKDH
+394 FENTEKNH
-402 SENLVEDLSLTN
+402 QKGIITLAKGNSENITITKDGN
-414 ECIIYKINKE
+414 EEKIV
-424 AAADLIVEYPPIDPI
+424 LHI
-439 EAIFS
+439 
-444 DSNTHIDCRY
+444 SNIKREKTHIINFPSEKY
-454 NVIGM
+454 AVI
-459 KGLEYFE
+459 
-466 PKKYSLLFNSCR
+466 FNSCR
-478 INHQLDISIYPD
+478 INHQVNIEVFEDIYFLAGF
-490 IQYTFEVHL
+490 QL
-499 GTEDNI
+499 GTENPWYKKGTKE
-505 YIKESKK
+505 YIKKRYLNEKGFLTKERKRKNKKEQKEISHGHLKYTEFEYFMEYGYGDTMQGKLSFPEDSLIQKLTDSIMWVINTLGRLCFDKEADEAEKEHTKKRPEQVEKRKRKRKK
-512 YQERHYRGEQDP
+512 YLAG
-524 KTKVLREEFYKK
+524 K
-536 NEVRRL
+536 N
-542 EGVNS
+542 
-547 QITKDNFRDEY
+547 
-558 KLLIAKE
+558 KLLSKIPFKVEIEQPTFAGAVKWKPSPSQRFPT
-565 CKVGKK
+565 KVGKLYEIQFK
-571 EPIVVNFNTPEKLEN
+571 ADPLISVKGSLDLLFVASKIPYVGTVVTGITKAADA
-586 IIQTFLYI
+586 I
-594 YNIIDSYLFGKKMRM
+594 R
-609 AEEGEIDY
+609 EIDDFWNSIVDFFGCG
-617 EYDRNISED
+617 EEHKIQIDV
-626 RKRTNKTK
+626 
-634 YNELKKKRDY
+634 DY
-644 IKSKYTKIT
+644 YL
-653 DKLPLRITVSP
+653 D
-664 PKFVAGISWKY
+664 
-675 TQSKKISN
+675 
-683 AVGVN
+683 
-688 YNFKLGALPLFSV
+688 LFV
-701 EGRLDLIFG
+701 EGSFNIEAPSLTYHTLDGF
-710 AQFIPYLGQI
+710 
-720 VKTIDDAIQVI
+720 D
-731 NGIGDIMETFKIG
+731 IGNFTCK
-744 SIQADY
+744 
-750 YFDLVTAGE
+750 
-759 LNIDMMKG
+759 
-767 VEFHTI
+767 
-773 DGLTTGNIDISLP
+773 GNIEI
-786 CSIGLEAGGSIKA
+786 
-799 KFLDIKGEAS
+799 
-809 INGEATAKFILYII
+809 
-823 ADNKGFLQFDF
+823 
-834 QGIEAII
+834 GIECGGNMVAKYGKV
-841 KSKVVLEAGFKNNKN
+841 KSFEIGIEGKAFATWELSWDANTNRLKCEYGGLYAVVSRKVVVDEKRNKN
-856 NKNNIKEKNI
+856 NNRVKDNEPNPEEQKYLIHE
-866 SILDGF
+866 GF
-872 SMKIPI
+872 SYEFKL
-878 FDLKKEYLKKD
+878 D
-889 EE
+889 

>member
-120 NMTANRTISKGFS
+120 NMTANRTIRKGFS

-176 KAAIIRTEWTDLR
+176 KAFIIRTEWTDLR

-242 DGKPGVSGFLNSG
+242 DGMPGVSGFLNSG
-255 DKSETYLQKATLD
+255 DKSETYLQKAILD

-299 KGFENKILEI
+299 KRFENKILEI

-319 QGVNPVV
+319 QGVKPVV

-344 IEVLVDDKKI
+344 IEAFIDDKKI

-379 QLNIKTIGLKTDDCR
+379 QLNIKTIDLKTDDCR
-394 FENTEKDH
+394 FENTEKNH
-402 SENLVEDLSLTN
+402 QKGIITLAKGNSENITITKDGN
-414 ECIIYKINKE
+414 EEKIV
-424 AAADLIVEYPPIDPI
+424 LHI
-439 EAIFS
+439 
-444 DSNTHIDCRY
+444 SNIKREKTHIIEIFNDFPSEKY
-454 NVIGM
+454 AVI
-459 KGLEYFE
+459 
-466 PKKYSLLFNSCR
+466 FNSCR
-478 INHQLDISIYPD
+478 INHQVNIEVFEDIYFLAGF
-490 IQYTFEVHL
+490 QL
-499 GTEDNI
+499 GTENPWYKKGTKE
-505 YIKESKK
+505 YIKKRYLNEK
-512 YQERHYRGEQDP
+512 GFL
-524 KTKVLREEFYKK
+524 TKE
-536 NEVRRL
+536 
-542 EGVNS
+542 
-547 QITKDNFRDEY
+547 
-558 KLLIAKE
+558 
-565 CKVGKK
+565 
-571 EPIVVNFNTPEKLEN
+571 
-586 IIQTFLYI
+586 
-594 YNIIDSYLFGKKMRM
+594 
-609 AEEGEIDY
+609 
-617 EYDRNISED
+617 
-626 RKRTNKTK
+626 RKRNNEDEQKEISHGHLK
-634 YNELKKKRDY
+634 YDEFEYFMEYGYGDTMQGKLSFPEGSLIQKLTDSIMWGINTLNRLCFDKEADEAIEEHKEKRPEQVKERKKKRKNY
-644 IKSKYTKIT
+644 LAGKNKLLSKIPFKVEIEQPTFAGAVKWKPSPSQRFPTKVGTLYEIQFKA
-653 DKLPLRITVSP
+653 DPLISVKGSLDLL
-664 PKFVAGISWKY
+664 FVA
-675 TQSKKISN
+675 SK
-683 AVGVN
+683 
-688 YNFKLGALPLFSV
+688 
-701 EGRLDLIFG
+701 
-710 AQFIPYLGQI
+710 IPYIGTVVTGI
-720 VKTIDDAIQVI
+720 TKAADA
-731 NGIGDIMETFKIG
+731 IG
-744 SIQADY
+744 SIDDFWNEIVDFFGGGDEHKIQIDVDY
-750 YFDLVTAGE
+750 YLELFVEGSFNIEAPLLTYHTLDGFDIGKDFTCESSIKIGIECGGE
-759 LNIDMMKG
+759 LKA
-767 VEFHTI
+767 EY
-773 DGLTTGNIDISLP
+773 GNVTS
-786 CSIGLEAGGSIKA
+786 LEAS
-799 KFLDIKGEAS
+799 FTGEAS
-809 INGEATAKFILYII
+809 ATWELSWDANTNRLKCEYGGLY
-823 ADNKGFLQFDF
+823 AVV
-834 QGIEAII
+834 
-841 KSKVVLEAGFKNNKN
+841 STKVVVDEKRNKN
-856 NKNNIKEKNI
+856 NNRVKDNEPNPEEKKYLI
-866 SILDGF
+866 HEGF
-872 SMKIPI
+872 SYEFKL
-878 FDLKKEYLKKD
+878 D
-889 EE
+889 

>member
-27 DEDLKGNNYFLVSIE
+27 DENLKGNNYLLVSIE

-78 EIWDIN
+78 EIRDIN

-98 LSDKYNEV
+98 LSDKYKEV

-144 LVGGGFVYLEAF
+144 LVGGGFIYLEAF

-176 KAAIIRTEWTDLR
+176 KASIIRTEWTDLR

-209 LGLYGQDI
+209 RGLYGQDI
-217 DVVLSHNEFI
+217 DVVLSHKFI

-242 DGKPGVSGFLNSG
+242 DGMPGVSGFLNSG
-255 DKSETYLQKATLD
+255 DKKPEPYLQKAILD

-299 KGFENKILEI
+299 KRFENKILEI

-344 IEVLVDDKKI
+344 IEAFIDDKKI

-379 QLNIKTIGLKTDDCR
+379 QLNIKTINLKTDDCR
-394 FENTEKDH
+394 FENTEKNH
-402 SENLVEDLSLTN
+402 QKGIITLAKGNSENITITKDGNEEKIVLHISNIKREKTN
-414 ECIIYKINKE
+414 IIE
-424 AAADLIVEYPPIDPI
+424 
-439 EAIFS
+439 IFNNFPS
-444 DSNTHIDCRY
+444 EKY
-454 NVIGM
+454 AVI
-459 KGLEYFE
+459 
-466 PKKYSLLFNSCR
+466 FNSCR
-478 INHQLDISIYPD
+478 INHQVNIEVFEDIYFLAGF
-490 IQYTFEVHL
+490 QL
-499 GTEDNI
+499 GTENPWYKKGTKE
-505 YIKESKK
+505 YIKKRYLNEKGFLTKERKRNNKKEQKEISDGHLEYTEFEYFMEYGYGDTMQGKLSFPEDSLIQKLTDSIMWGINTLNRLCFDKEADEAIEEHNKKRPKQVKEREGKRKK
-512 YQERHYRGEQDP
+512 YLAG
-524 KTKVLREEFYKK
+524 K
-536 NEVRRL
+536 N
-542 EGVNS
+542 
-547 QITKDNFRDEY
+547 
-558 KLLIAKE
+558 KLLSKIAFKVE
-565 CKVGKK
+565 IEQPTFAGAVKWKPSPSQRFPTKVGKLY
-571 EPIVVNFNTPEKLEN
+571 E
-586 IIQTFLYI
+586 IQFKADPL
-594 YNIIDSYLFGKKMRM
+594 
-609 AEEGEIDY
+609 
-617 EYDRNISED
+617 ISVKGSLD
-626 RKRTNKTK
+626 
-634 YNELKKKRDY
+634 L
-644 IKSKYTKIT
+644 
-653 DKLPLRITVSP
+653 L
-664 PKFVAGISWKY
+664 FVA
-675 TQSKKISN
+675 SK
-683 AVGVN
+683 
-688 YNFKLGALPLFSV
+688 
-701 EGRLDLIFG
+701 
-710 AQFIPYLGQI
+710 IPYVGTVVTGI
-720 VKTIDDAIQVI
+720 TKAADA
-731 NGIGDIMETFKIG
+731 IG
-744 SIQADY
+744 SIDDFWNSMVDFFGGGKEHKIQIDVDY
-750 YFDLVTAGE
+750 YLELFVEGSFNIEAPLLTYHTLDGFDIGKDFTC
-759 LNIDMMKG
+759 K
-767 VEFHTI
+767 
-773 DGLTTGNIDISLP
+773 GNIEI
-786 CSIGLEAGGSIKA
+786 
-799 KFLDIKGEAS
+799 
-809 INGEATAKFILYII
+809 
-823 ADNKGFLQFDF
+823 
-834 QGIEAII
+834 GIECGGNMVAEYGKV
-841 KSKVVLEAGFKNNKN
+841 KSFEIGIEGKAFATWELSWDANTNRLKCEYGGLYAVVSTKVVVDEKRNKN
-856 NKNNIKEKNI
+856 NNRVKDNEPNPEEQKYLIHE
-866 SILDGF
+866 GF
-872 SMKIPI
+872 SYEFKL
-878 FDLKKEYLKKD
+878 D
-889 EE
+889 